1 MMTDPDYANKMS
13 SAVDNTR
20 KVNTNLMNKS
30 EEYESSLSLDKP
42 ASQPLDLARVGEM
55 KAEDAARATMPSEE
69 SDYSGVSDLAT
80 KLYAEERS
88 KRIGKAEQRSNAY
101 VGAPHGMRFSQAA
114 ADIYDVEKAKNVQGI
129 YDKVLQDES
138 VSKAIRI
145 NADKALSKAMEANQS
160 LNEEEQKKVYDDA
173 VSKQLEAIGK
183 GIDKYLYD
191 INAPKSE
198 AEWIAKNAVNS
209 SIMGQMLTSP
219 MNVEGGENAYRQQA
233 LADYGAKASWLS
245 QGISMAGSLI
255 IDTLP
260 MMGIGTAFAA
270 PASKAAMWGVGK
282 VGGKALQGS
291 LIGRGVVGSV
301 GGAATLGGY
310 NAASALTTQFSNGQF
325 DLGEIISS
333 AGHGALMGG
342 LTGVMSPVLR
352 GVSQGM
358 GKVGKAATMAGG
370 LGAEAGIFSA
380 AELAEMENPYDFE
393 TIAQTFGKNVV
404 VIGGLKLSNPIKTIS
419 EYKRWY
425 NEGKQ
430 SNFDD
435 ADYKMMADFAK
446 ANGFANNE
454 AFSMSADGVYSRSI
468 ADRVTGNRTLLELTK
483 LEGGKERNLA
493 IEMYNDL
500 NVPISLKTKIAAK
513 MNLPA
518 PKPLLANGVR
528 VEGNKAITY
537 CTMPNGAQQVIEI
550 KEFARPRNARAFAN
564 EFSRTTAR
572 KNDLMQ
578 TEAAVNNIST
588 EPIVI
593 ARLNEQAKRNGTT
606 YEEELARL
614 NDIVQRAAEG
624 AISAED
630 VAYYSSI
637 VDTDISATEAIK
649 QGIKNE
655 YGVEIDDVLKSDGNL
670 TDAQDKAMTAYA
682 DALRGIAEQGNP
694 TTERMLVAS
703 TAGVADY
710 VALNRLDIEQTRGIL
725 TNPTQRAEIDAQM
738 RSKYGAWLK
747 YFDGKMG
754 EDALAAKLGYDL
766 NNSTDLQ
773 NFLAEQTYFKNK
785 AADRIAANTTDVAKQ
800 LLEQGGRGVRFT
812 EGGKVK
818 LQGVPYPIEV
828 SQEIVDRYDAAM
840 QGSGEPMSRIVND
853 ALKDIIKQ
861 SETPSAAK
869 EPIIEEAPDAIE
881 QPMTE
886 SEAITQQMVDA
897 RLAEIDTDLQGIQA
911 DGVQKMTING
921 QRSMV
926 VKGRIVA
933 DINGQVDKTKSSTEV
948 AYMLL
953 DENGRP
959 ILDENG
965 RPKIEVGVKP
975 SNVHVE
981 DIEPWR
987 RVDEYKASEE
997 QRIRENNR
1005 ITDEA
1010 MRQADEQMAV
1020 EEQPTEQAKEIIEP
1034 QTTEEMLQLCNGDK
1048 ELAIDVATD
1057 ELNRAMQSKGKGAT
1071 PAETMEINKRIRMY
1085 QQMLNELSR
1094 PEQPV
1099 EAPKEQVQEPQ
1110 VTEDMEFVY
1119 QQGLDENHDGME
1131 PMQTTDGRYKWVGLQ
1146 RGELTAN
1153 MGEKDVELLDNLAKK
1168 LGVAVIPIN
1177 VADRAVNGYYRDG
1190 NIYVNTNRGAEWTMR
1205 WVAGHEM
1212 LHDVAKKSP
1221 DAYNAYKQA
1230 VLDMWGEEYVENQV
1244 KQIIEDYKAS
1254 GKQIDREQ
1262 ALTELVND
1270 FGGELFNSRDGLGIL
1285 DNILK
1290 TESSKGNVGFV
1301 DTIKQWWEKLKE
1313 WFSGTPYYSEAQ
1325 KMLEKA
1331 YKDAMENVDYQAK
1344 QEQVVKDMDDA
1355 FFGETNV
1362 TTQKSASVE
1371 LAETKDYTPTKM
1383 PRGVVVGNKESK
1395 DYSVKQIMRGVGID
1409 AQTDG
1414 DNVWFERDGKKFDKY
1429 NPMTIEESKSG
1440 ILKDMVDQCMELG
1453 LMDEAKAEDVYKM
1466 YTGIVNKIIE
1476 KADGSFVDLNNQYLW
1491 LGESV
1496 YKVVHS
1502 NSDKQ
1507 YKRSLDITLVCKKN
1521 EAVIRG
1527 ISELQR
1533 RQGFGVTPSQI
1544 MQLYYSTLD
1553 KGFQVPCPVCY
1564 VFSRYIQNGQYISNL
1579 IYGHHKFDKDK
1590 YFKNPA
1596 QMSAKKKAEA
1606 EQYWLEKYN
1615 EAVAWEEANAKL
1627 IADAKS
1633 VLSWATKEM
1642 DMLMLDAAKGNLDKA
1657 KRNEYKE
1664 RAKKLDSWYRAALDL
1679 VSQSDMSGHI
1689 KSVIA
1694 NPIIKNKK
1702 VVGMEMREDAGQKMT
1717 QEVEETI
1724 LDYRKVALAKTK
1736 YPHISRYISSKGSAA
1751 GKGFNFEADNPMGD
1765 ILQQLSTDS
1774 YNYFQEA
1781 MKATSEK
1788 ERSELM
1794 KSAKERTMKSAIY
1807 AAQQSLR
1814 GGVRQWSWSDNIE
1827 ALAPDV
1833 ALNAMQVGM
1842 LGGAMQTYSKQLEG
1856 IEMMAAMG
1864 AYVNGSLM
1872 GKGMGYQKVSENYS
1886 ESPKWQDP
1894 NTGFW
1899 YTLAFDDVV
1908 GVQPR
1913 SLNGKLGL
1921 FALNQ
1926 MYDKAGNILVGMN
1939 DIHIR
1944 TAMADPRIFFII
1956 PWHASGMSDHIL
1968 KQMNSML
1975 KLDMAGFKA
1984 SDYTKHQ
1991 EEKMYKGESGT
2002 DNAEEGNGG
2011 KVPESTTALWRSHDY
2026 SDRFVNND
2034 GTKANIAIEDGTLSA
2049 DQLHYRELRDAIFMH
2064 SNAESAKDTDKA
2076 FWAVHQDW
2084 LAEIKNDIFL
2094 NQAYESVTNGPG
2106 RFGVAMTTAD
2116 CGFIYPYEYWDKA
2129 STFDNADINGQRYVE
2144 YCRRL
2149 GVKPKFSGVDS
2160 GSASEYGNFVDDAG
2174 YWKLLIDRR
2183 MYDRNGNFQ
2192 DLTPVDASGFNADF
2206 VDQDKTSARFPVTVV
2221 ADKEQTSTIVDDVQY
2236 NELKTY
2242 KKKKLKVDYK
2252 ALPETAVKKAAE
2264 ALMEYNQAKQLVS
2277 MTKTGKRSVKIQKEL
2292 YELELGRLA
2301 DEEALADIMNDNF
2314 MDNEGAEMSIV
2325 RDRNKIDELEGE
2337 ELIPMYRTFQ
2347 VLDGRLYPPMATIQ
2361 AGKKVHSIA
2370 EGDWWKSD
2378 ENPDKVEVKIK
2389 GSKAKTGI
2397 FSKDDDRIS
2406 KKDGQWVITIDG
2418 EDKPLSMREDGSLAY
2433 YFNLKKGEKGDE
2445 VSDDLDVAYNP
2456 YIHMSKSALNDQFKG
2471 AYLRPNLV
2479 LVEVLVPKS
2488 EIDGTNRY
2496 KADYAKDGIGI
2507 VPWNSGDVIKQAV
2520 AAGHP
2525 GREVALSRYA
2535 KIGRVF
2541 TNAEWADQIDAEL
2554 APYKDKIVLPFVM
2567 FPPEVLRGLANKGY
2581 KIEPP
2586 TSKKAQPYYEKWL
2599 NGEQPTDPNGGGK
2612 PIDAEF
2618 SVKRRFGGNSGYVGY
2633 SKSVR
2638 AVDAE
2643 ERGLRSVSKMDADFK
2658 DRVNAILADNGV
2670 ANPVSLAEIKRIAK
2684 GMKGDEWHHTSMYG
2698 NRTEYYSAEAIAEK
2712 IMGKQSKTT
2721 IDPRISA
2728 DLERMSYR
2736 ESLADKMKTD
2746 RDIKVEVDLGNGEM
2760 YTYTKDAFRSSD
2772 GLLFAIEK
2780 ALREQ
2785 PIEKQSQIRI
2795 LNTGQVDNREL
2806 YLPEWYIDDHSKEIA
2821 KAVAEYNSA
2830 LAKAKQE
2837 LDAEFSIKTDKQKQ
2851 LDVINRTNPAHD
2863 DYHTWIRTTDDIK
2876 TLQEA
2881 VDEVK
2886 AEDADYNLSAYPD
2899 VSDDMIN
2906 EALQSGKITIYS
2918 SKPIKEG
2925 VFVSPSQM
2933 QAKDYAGG
2941 GRIYSKQ
2948 VPINDVAWINTDE
2961 GMFAPVEYS
2970 VKGKQADESVLDYAK
2985 RMSEETGK
2993 KNLLNGG
3000 SYFSGGGLLEE
3011 GLKGI
3016 VNPTIA
3022 VEFNQKVAGVY
3033 RNNFGEHIVTAD
3045 VRNVDPASLVKDI
3058 DGPVAY
3064 FHASPV
3070 CKNFS
3075 RAKRNAE
3082 ELPLDKET
3090 AQSTAKFISE
3100 VRPKIVTIENV
3111 KGYRNSEAM
3120 KIILDELEK
3129 QGYNYDADTYNA
3141 ADYGAYTSRE
3151 RLIVRAVRDW
3161 ALPPKPIKMLAEDR
3175 PSGWLEA
3182 VADLIDGLPQTKS
3195 GVPDWMDV
3203 RLKAMGIDYRN
3214 IDKPLYVFGSGY
3226 SKDRIGCAF
3235 SDELVPALR
3244 TKGGDIIIMPD
3255 GRVLKATPRVLARI
3269 SGMSDDYVMPKTDDL
3284 AHTIVGNG
3292 IPVQL
3297 TKAVMGS
3304 LIKNVKSDLDSSA
3317 TEYSI
3322 IGKRG
3327 AANLDKRDE
3336 SGIRADNLV
3345 TAEDMEKAGKDAK
3358 IIRMATGWER
3368 GADGKWRYEIADAKL
3383 LPWEVWSKKRAPKLK
3398 DIVENADE
3406 LFAAYP
3412 ELEDVKVKKGS
3423 VGDFGGS
3430 FSDNVITLNSGEMKF
3445 LEKYGSAEDLQH
3457 CNEILNSTLIHE
3469 IQHYIQDAEG
3479 FAQGGNES
3487 TIIDKKLREEVSSLI
3502 DEINGNVD
3510 IYNSLSS
3517 NDPARQQLQSKII
3530 NDKAKLKRLR
3540 SGSRLGA
3547 GGYHRLAG
3555 EVEARNAEK
3564 RLGMT
3569 EEERKN
3575 SLLADTEDVGRD
3587 EQIVYGNTDADY
3599 SIKKGGKNLEDRLES
3614 KYTQTRL
3621 RAARELAGDDE
3632 SALMILDD
3640 LEPQTLEEYVAVQLG
3655 ANGRKLLWENGKFS
3669 KGLKAHLGASE
3680 NEKKTYRSIISKD
3693 GYPPEVLAEEIWKSM
3708 PEEFYERYTD
3718 QDVFNTILDLASSYT
3733 RKQLKDF
3740 VVNSRIDA
3748 VIEFARKQEEW
3759 DAAQEEMY
3767 LETLSEQE
3775 RNAYLANKE
3784 EMERVDKMS
3793 KKERAEYYK
3802 QKQVEQML
3810 GEMTPE
3816 ERAEYEAKEQWRKD
3830 NAAAITSSF
3839 FAERR
3844 LDKADKIQKLKDE
3857 INKLIKETRATNKEN
3872 SEKVQQIAKE
3882 MQTYIKENIPTE
3894 TQGDMTRPQFEQV
3907 IKQLSNAITRKDLEK
3922 PMRMVEYIG
3931 ANANRRALTRQ
3942 MRDFLKQ
3949 GFKGMTPKGLVKAKN
3964 VDGATSR
3971 VLGLA
3976 KSLYES
3982 MGKQPLGSDL
3992 RALQTKVRGIKA
4004 ELEDLNNANGGAF
4017 GEYVEQIGNIL
4028 KKSGVD
4034 RYEEMTKYYNE
4045 LSDRQDVGE
4054 IQVSEVLDHINRIL
4068 PELFSIELVKEQRT
4082 QAKAE
4087 SAMTTKEDLE
4097 QLKNNLEDK
4106 REKGI
4111 LSEEDQAVLD
4121 NMAMYELMVDLQQRQ
4136 LDIDGPGTSSIA
4148 SQMAA
4153 KVREAKQ
4160 YRDELEKYD
4169 DKKSGIAKNLKDNI
4183 KRVNAEMEELFVQRT
4198 QAQKEVN
4205 ANVAELLDNL
4215 KQLRDTGNSA
4225 LKEWSKNKQERE
4237 TRIVTMANA
4246 SFGKDARGYWSE
4258 VDRRGGWK
4266 RDFSNRINNLR
4277 LAALMSPA
4285 LSFEY
4290 MVGVMDPRYYTN
4302 ESPIYKQFIKGED
4315 GLIKAND
4322 NFFEGLESFNNGI
4335 NEAVERFINRNAM
4348 QSLKEYFNK
4357 GDRFATEI
4365 IPFEFEV
4372 KENVNGEVVTSIVH
4386 RDAEMTRGRAAKIY
4400 AWSRMADG
4408 MAKLKAHGVTDETLE
4423 VVKAFIGQDY
4433 MDFID
4438 WVEDVYFPKLRR
4450 EKYNPI
4456 YKKMY
4461 GISMAE
4467 NEHYFPFETYKKD
4480 IRTEKE
4486 LEQIN
4491 SDNLGGGIVGNI
4503 IERKRNNARLDF
4515 TDESPD
4521 IFDAISEYGRK
4532 MEEWAAYAQVRE
4544 DLKKVINNKQ
4554 FKQHCDM
4561 LGTNYYNHFLDAARV
4576 ASRLYNPQPSAPQL
4590 QSAAAKLQKVFAS
4603 AAISL
4608 RVSTALKQLLSAP
4621 AFAVYSLDPAFHKE
4635 LLKTASVIDVESAIK
4650 GLRELANGNKAE
4662 AKRLLLEENWVGHYN
4677 WCVNN
4682 LPSFRERVSKGGAG
4696 NPILEEKGW
4705 SKFSD
4710 DVQSVGMLPNRL
4722 VDAFTCSVGAK
4733 AIYEYAFNKYKKTYD
4748 EATAHNM
4755 AVTDAEIAFN
4765 SSQQSS
4771 NPVFLSPLQSSKE
4784 FWLRGIMNYKN
4795 SPIGYYRNGMK
4806 ANIDLY
4812 RATKALF
4819 GKPKFT
4825 INGEQVG
4832 FESNGVNPAAKAAEA
4847 AAKSIMFNFF
4857 LNYLWAFGTIGIAG
4871 VSYTM
4876 MNNDNENGN
4885 MLYTDEEFDKAT
4897 GGNMGLAV
4905 FNAATQGIPW
4915 VSGFAS
4921 VSQTGQDYTPSIL
4934 FSEMNSYL
4942 EQVNKE
4948 GFMSLATAQL
4958 LIDLGLKNAIGVDPE
4973 VWGQIYRGAQG
4984 IMSDRPMRVE
4994 DFMNLLAS
5002 PRSAIA
5008 GVAKQKVGDY
5018 NNMQDYVNARIE
5030 SEREIGINET
5040 MDLGKKLTGLR
5051 PLRKSKLDGYID
5063 EYLAYKIPDYRE
5075 LANKPDEKAKEE
5087 RMEESNAF
5095 KNLNTLVSTVQHT
5108 EEKKKSSKKIDGNEE
5123 TKDKVKKIRK
5133 AVNVIHKLYA
5143 SGDASS
5149 AQRIA
5154 DELERRL
5161 KRGYNENGAS
5171 LDDKLKNVDIY
5182 DSTGTTEQR
5191 GTDGFD
5197 TMFDRAMLGG
5207 FNKTYLGNDRL
5218 D

>member
-1 MMTDPDYANKMS
+1 MMTDPNYAEKMAS
-13 SAVDNTR
+13 VVDDTR

-30 EEYESSLSLDKP
+30 EELESSLSLDKP
-42 ASQPLDLARVGEM
+42 TSQPLDLARVGEM
-55 KAEDAARATMPSEE
+55 KTEDAARATMPSE
-69 SDYSGVSDLAT
+69 DDNYSGVSDLAT
-80 KLYAEERS
+80 KVYAEERS

-101 VGAPHGMRFSQAA
+101 FGAPQGMRFSQAA
-114 ADIYDVEKAKNVQGI
+114 ADIRDAEKAKDVQGI

-138 VSKAIRI
+138 VSQAIQA
-145 NADKALSKAMEANQS
+145 NANKALLKAMEANKS
-160 LNEEEQKKVYDDA
+160 LSEDEQKKVYDDA

-198 AEWIAKNAVNS
+198 AEWVAKNAVNS

-219 MNVEGGENAYRQQA
+219 MNVEGGENTYRQQA

-260 MMGIGTAFAA
+260 MIGIGTAFAA

-325 DLGEIISS
+325 DLGEITSS

-342 LTGVMSPVLR
+342 LTGVMSPMLR
-352 GVSQGM
+352 GLSQGM

-404 VIGGLKLSNPIKTIS
+404 VIGGLKLSNPVKTIG

-468 ADRVTGNRTLLELTK
+468 ADRVTGNRTLLEMTK

-493 IEMYNDL
+493 IEMYNDP

-537 CTMPNGAQQVIEI
+537 CTMPNGTQQVIEI

-614 NDIVQRAAEG
+614 N
-624 AISAED
+624 AITQKAIDGTITAED

-649 QGIKNE
+649 QGIKDE

-670 TDAQDKAMTAYA
+670 TDAQDKALTAYA

-703 TAGVADY
+703 TSGVADY
-710 VALNRLDIEQTRGIL
+710 VALNRLGIEQTRQIME
-725 TNPTQRAEIDAQM
+725 NPTQRAEIDAQM

-773 NFLAEQTYFKNK
+773 KFLAEQAYFKSK
-785 AADRIAANTTDVAKQ
+785 AADRIAANTTDVAKE

-828 SQEIVDRYDAAM
+828 SQDIVDRYYAAM

-861 SETPSAAK
+861 SETPSVAK
-869 EPIIEEAPDAIE
+869 EPIMEEMPDAIE
-881 QPMTE
+881 QPM
-886 SEAITQQMVDA
+886 SDADAVTQQMVDA
-897 RLAEIDTDLQGIQA
+897 RLAEIDTDLQGIEA
-911 DGVQKMTING
+911 DGVQRMTING
-921 QRSMV
+921 RPV
-926 VKGRIVA
+926 AIIKGRIVA
-933 DINGQVDKTKSSTEV
+933 DADGKVDKAKSSTEV

-959 ILDENG
+959 ILEDG
-965 RPKIEVGVKP
+965 KPKIEVGVKP
-975 SNVHVE
+975 SNVRVE
-981 DIEPWR
+981 NIEQWR
-987 RVDEYKASEE
+987 SVDDYKAAEE
-997 QRIRENNR
+997 QRIRDNNR
-1005 ITDEA
+1005 LADEA
-1010 MRQADEQMAV
+1010 MQMADEEMRT
-1020 EEQPTEQAKEIIEP
+1020 EEMPAESKAEEITDP
-1034 QTTEEMLQLCNGDK
+1034 QTTDELLALCKGDR
-1048 ELAIDVATD
+1048 ELALDVAMD
-1057 ELNRAMQSKGKGAT
+1057 ELNRAQQSKGKGANA
-1071 PAETMEINKRIRMY
+1071 AETMAINQRIRTY
-1085 QQMLNELSR
+1085 QRMVDDLSKAEE
-1094 PEQPV
+1094 PTPT
-1099 EAPKEQVQEPQ
+1099 EAPTEQTTDTQ
-1110 VTEDMEFVY
+1110 VTDDMEFVY
-1119 QQGLDENHDGME
+1119 QKDLGENHEGME
-1131 PMQTTDGRYKWVGLQ
+1131 PMQLADGRYKWVGLQ
-1146 RGELTAN
+1146 QGELTAT
-1153 MGEKDVELLDNLAKK
+1153 MGERDTELLDGLAKK
-1168 LGVAVIPIN
+1168 LGVAIIPID
-1177 VADRAVNGYYRDG
+1177 VADSAVNGYYRDG
-1190 NIYVNTNRGAEWTMR
+1190 NIYVNTNRGADWTMR
-1205 WVAGHEM
+1205 WVAGHEL

-1221 DAYNAYKQA
+1221 EAYDAYKQA
-1230 VLDMWGEEYVENQV
+1230 VLDMWGSDYIDNQV
-1244 KQIIEDYKAS
+1244 KQIIDDYAAS
-1254 GKQIDREQ
+1254 GKTIDREQ

-1270 FGGELFNSRDGLGIL
+1270 FGGELFNSRDGLNIL
-1285 DNILK
+1285 DDILK
-1290 TESSKGNVGFV
+1290 TESKRGNVGFV

-1313 WFSGTPYYSEAQ
+1313 WFSGTPYYSQAQ

-1331 YKDAMENVDYQAK
+1331 YKDAITNAEEFRRSQEMDKGVSSVVDAARVEGAAIDFSIK
-1344 QEQVVKDMDDA
+1344 TEPQVA
-1355 FFGETNV
+1355 QRLREY
-1362 TTQKSASVE
+1362 
-1371 LAETKDYTPTKM
+1371 AET
-1383 PRGVVVGNKESK
+1383 E
-1395 DYSVKQIMRGVGID
+1395 
-1409 AQTDG
+1409 
-1414 DNVWFERDGKKFDKY
+1414 DGKKHGWNKE
-1429 NPMTIEESKSG
+1429 TIEG
-1440 ILKDMVDQCMELG
+1440 IINETEDLIDVIHNSLQGNQRYDAWADKNPTMRVDWRDGELKQTVTWSRGNVEYKYDMSADLLCINN
-1453 LMDEAKAEDVYKM
+1453 EALEDVLASPAM
-1466 YTGIVNKIIE
+1466 VQIVRGMDTLSKNGFTS
-1476 KADGSFVDLNNQYLW
+1476 DDYLRIYQV
-1491 LGESV
+1491 L
-1496 YKVVHS
+1496 
-1502 NSDKQ
+1502 
-1507 YKRSLDITLVCKKN
+1507 R
-1521 EAVIRG
+1521 
-1527 ISELQR
+1527 
-1533 RQGFGVTPSQI
+1533 
-1544 MQLYYSTLD
+1544 D
-1553 KGFQVPCPVCY
+1553 KGFVVPCAGCFDAAARFKMLPSVAKNFADLVNKTIDERNADPEAFDAKVKAMAKGETTIEGLPTSANTKQDAIMIGVAGDKLTEHITSEQLLSAQGQTDMLATLGGIFRAWQRTGAGRPKDKLLPEPY
-1564 VFSRYIQNGQYISNL
+1564 VGDINSTSTTILGKYGEKTPSYRDIYVNQGTGLRRNSHSEFRPLLAIDEIQFMRDAFAKGLTVFKYMKELDDVRLFGNMGVKFNMSFFPAFAKDGVAAGLDANGNYIASEESVGSREFAYMGEDGRTHFDGMKGWQEAQKYTNENVSLSSVVFSVPHLIKSLTDVPTPSDKSGMWGSLIPFHSTGATSAHLALQGLGRARANGIGHPFSEAMHDYNKGVTNFEDVQNDRFGEGWVIVEGKKAGTAIKDGHKLEFVNGTHMYNERLGVHLFKDGYI
-1579 IYGHHKFDKDK
+1579 FDKDI
-1590 YFKNPA
+1590 
-1596 QMSAKKKAEA
+1596 KKKDN
-1606 EQYWLEKYN
+1606 YGNGKINTKNVKKYM
-1615 EAVAWEEANAKL
+1615 
-1627 IADAKS
+1627 
-1633 VLSWATKEM
+1633 TKFYVDYNDKVRELGG
-1642 DMLMLDAAKGNLDKA
+1642 DYAYKDAADYYL
-1657 KRNEYKE
+1657 
-1664 RAKKLDSWYRAALDL
+1664 
-1679 VSQSDMSGHI
+1679 
-1689 KSVIA
+1689 
-1694 NPIIKNKK
+1694 
-1702 VVGMEMREDAGQKMT
+1702 RELPKIGL
-1717 QEVEETI
+1717 I
-1724 LDYRKVALAKTK
+1724 PRF
-1736 YPHISRYISSKGSAA
+1736 S
-1751 GKGFNFEADNPMGD
+1751 FE
-1765 ILQQLSTDS
+1765 
-1774 YNYFQEA
+1774 
-1781 MKATSEK
+1781 
-1788 ERSELM
+1788 
-1794 KSAKERTMKSAIY
+1794 
-1807 AAQQSLR
+1807 
-1814 GGVRQWSWSDNIE
+1814 
-1827 ALAPDV
+1827 
-1833 ALNAMQVGM
+1833 
-1842 LGGAMQTYSKQLEG
+1842 
-1856 IEMMAAMG
+1856 
-1864 AYVNGSLM
+1864 
-1872 GKGMGYQKVSENYS
+1872 
-1886 ESPKWQDP
+1886 
-1894 NTGFW
+1894 
-1899 YTLAFDDVV
+1899 
-1908 GVQPR
+1908 
-1913 SLNGKLGL
+1913 
-1921 FALNQ
+1921 
-1926 MYDKAGNILVGMN
+1926 
-1939 DIHIR
+1939 
-1944 TAMADPRIFFII
+1944 
-1956 PWHASGMSDHIL
+1956 
-1968 KQMNSML
+1968 
-1975 KLDMAGFKA
+1975 
-1984 SDYTKHQ
+1984 
-1991 EEKMYKGESGT
+1991 
-2002 DNAEEGNGG
+2002 
-2011 KVPESTTALWRSHDY
+2011 VPESIYLEMC
-2026 SDRFVNND
+2026 
-2034 GTKANIAIEDGTLSA
+2034 KAANVDPKHPKLGWKGEGNAWNPID
-2049 DQLHYRELRDAIFMH
+2049 
-2064 SNAESAKDTDKA
+2064 AESYYSLFCDYGMTDPKTGK
-2076 FWAVHQDW
+2076 WSPHKPIGNVD
-2084 LAEIKNDIFL
+2084 E
-2094 NQAYESVTNGPG
+2094 NGNRVFRLP
-2106 RFGVAMTTAD
+2106 
-2116 CGFIYPYEYWDKA
+2116 
-2129 STFDNADINGQRYVE
+2129 DNAVQI
-2144 YCRRL
+2144 
-2149 GVKPKFSGVDS
+2149 VKDAVDK
-2160 GSASEYGNFVDDAG
+2160 Y
-2174 YWKLLIDRR
+2174 
-2183 MYDRNGNFQ
+2183 
-2192 DLTPVDASGFNADF
+2192 
-2206 VDQDKTSARFPVTVV
+2206 SARR
-2221 ADKEQTSTIVDDVQY
+2221 DKEESRINDVY
-2236 NELKTY
+2236 EEFL
-2242 KKKKLKVDYK
+2242 
-2252 ALPETAVKKAAE
+2252 
-2264 ALMEYNQAKQLVS
+2264 
-2277 MTKTGKRSVKIQKEL
+2277 KRSVK
-2292 YELELGRLA
+2292 
-2301 DEEALADIMNDNF
+2301 
-2314 MDNEGAEMSIV
+2314 
-2325 RDRNKIDELEGE
+2325 
-2337 ELIPMYRTFQ
+2337 
-2347 VLDGRLYPPMATIQ
+2347 DGRL
-2361 AGKKVHSIA
+2361 
-2370 EGDWWKSD
+2370 
-2378 ENPDKVEVKIK
+2378 
-2389 GSKAKTGI
+2389 
-2397 FSKDDDRIS
+2397 
-2406 KKDGQWVITIDG
+2406 
-2418 EDKPLSMREDGSLAY
+2418 
-2433 YFNLKKGEKGDE
+2433 
-2445 VSDDLDVAYNP
+2445 
-2456 YIHMSKSALNDQFKG
+2456 
-2471 AYLRPNLV
+2471 
-2479 LVEVLVPKS
+2479 S
-2488 EIDGTNRY
+2488 E
-2496 KADYAKDGIGI
+2496 
-2507 VPWNSGDVIKQAV
+2507 
-2520 AAGHP
+2520 
-2525 GREVALSRYA
+2525 
-2535 KIGRVF
+2535 
-2541 TNAEWADQIDAEL
+2541 
-2554 APYKDKIVLPFVM
+2554 
-2567 FPPEVLRGLANKGY
+2567 
-2581 KIEPP
+2581 
-2586 TSKKAQPYYEKWL
+2586 
-2599 NGEQPTDPNGGGK
+2599 
-2612 PIDAEF
+2612 
-2618 SVKRRFGGNSGYVGY
+2618 
-2633 SKSVR
+2633 
-2638 AVDAE
+2638 
-2643 ERGLRSVSKMDADFK
+2643 
-2658 DRVNAILADNGV
+2658 
-2670 ANPVSLAEIKRIAK
+2670 
-2684 GMKGDEWHHTSMYG
+2684 
-2698 NRTEYYSAEAIAEK
+2698 AEAQNLLLE
-2712 IMGKQSKTT
+2712 
-2721 IDPRISA
+2721 ISA
-2728 DLERMSYR
+2728 
-2736 ESLADKMKTD
+2736 
-2746 RDIKVEVDLGNGEM
+2746 N
-2760 YTYTKDAFRSSD
+2760 
-2772 GLLFAIEK
+2772 
-2780 ALREQ
+2780 
-2785 PIEKQSQIRI
+2785 
-2795 LNTGQVDNREL
+2795 
-2806 YLPEWYIDDHSKEIA
+2806 
-2821 KAVAEYNSA
+2821 
-2830 LAKAKQE
+2830 AKQE
-2837 LDAEFSIKTDKQKQ
+2837 LDSADFSIKADKQKQ
-2851 LDVINRTNPAHD
+2851 LDIINRTNPAPD
-2863 DYHTWIRTTDDIK
+2863 DYHTWVRTIDDIK

-2881 VDEVK
+2881 VDEVR
-2886 AEDADYNLSAYPD
+2886 AEDPEYNLSSYPD
-2899 VSDDMIN
+2899 VTDDMIN
-2906 EALQSGKITIYS
+2906 EALQSGKVTVYS
-2918 SKPIKEG
+2918 SNPIKEG
-2925 VFVSPSQM
+2925 VFVSPSKM

-2941 GRIYSKQ
+2941 SRVYSKQ
-2948 VPINDVAWINTDE
+2948 VPINNVAWINTDE
-2961 GMFAPVEYS
+2961 GMFAPTSYS
-2970 VKGKQADESVLDYAK
+2970 VKGKRADESVLDYAK

-3011 GLKGI
+3011 GLKGF
-3016 VNPTIA
+3016 VDPRIA
-3022 VEFNQKVAGVY
+3022 VEYNQKVAGVY

-3045 VRNVDPASLVKDI
+3045 VRDVDPAELVKDI

-3075 RAKRNAE
+3075 RAKQSAE
-3082 ELPLDKET
+3082 ELPLDKAT
-3090 AQSTAKFISE
+3090 AQSTAEFISK

-3111 KGYRNSEAM
+3111 KGYRDSESM
-3120 KIILDELEK
+3120 KIILDELKK
-3129 QGYNYDADTYNA
+3129 QGYNYDVDVYNA

-3161 ALPPKPIKMLAEDR
+3161 SLPAKPMVMLADDR

-3182 VADLIDGLPQTKS
+3182 VADIIDTLPEKKG
-3195 GVPDWMDV
+3195 GVAKWMDE
-3203 RLKAMGIDYRN
+3203 RLMAMGIDYRN

-3226 SKDRIGCAF
+3226 SKDRIGYAF
-3235 SDELVPALR
+3235 ADELVPTLR
-3244 TKGGDIIIMPD
+3244 TKGGDVIVMPD

-3269 SGMSDDYVMPKTDDL
+3269 SGMSDEYEMPKTDDL

-3304 LIKNVKSDLDSSA
+3304 LIENVKSDLDSGA

-3336 SGIRADNLV
+3336 TSIRVDNMV
-3345 TAEDMEKAGKDAK
+3345 TAEEMEKAGKDAK
-3358 IIRMATGWER
+3358 TIRMATGWER
-3368 GADGKWRYEIADAKL
+3368 GADGKWRYEVKDLSMLPAEQWIGKRNKKL
-3383 LPWEVWSKKRAPKLK
+3383 S

-3412 ELEDVKVKKGS
+3412 ELAKVKIKEGN
-3423 VGDFGGS
+3423 GKTYGGS
-3430 FSDNVITLNSGEMKF
+3430 YSSGVITLDTYLAKLWMKR
-3445 LEKYGSAEDLQH
+3445 LPDSLPRANKYM
-3457 CNEILNSTLIHE
+3457 NEALIHE
-3469 IQHYIQDAEG
+3469 IQHYIQEEEG
-3479 FAQGGNES
+3479 FARGGNES
-3487 TIIDKKLREEVSSLI
+3487 VVLDKDAVSKISALI
-3502 DEINGNVD
+3502 DDSNKLATQYNNMIERGVYEGREAVKDEIIALRAKANA
-3510 IYNSLSS
+3510 IRNS
-3517 NDPARQQLQSKII
+3517 N
-3530 NDKAKLKRLR
+3530 
-3540 SGSRLGA
+3540 RLGYD
-3547 GGYHRLAG
+3547 GYKRLAG

-3640 LEPQTLEEYVAVQLG
+3640 LEPQTLEEYVAEQLG

-3669 KGLKAHLGASE
+3669 KGLKAHLGVSE

-3740 VVNSRIDA
+3740 VVNRRIDA

-3793 KKERAEYYK
+3793 KKERAEYYR

-3816 ERAEYEAKEQWRKD
+3816 ERAEYEAKEQWRKE
-3830 NAAAITSSF
+3830 NAGAITSSF

-3872 SEKVQQIAKE
+3872 SEKVKEIAKE

-4017 GEYVEQIGNIL
+4017 SEYVEQIGNIL

-4054 IQVSEVLDHINRIL
+4054 IQVSEVLDHINRML

-4082 QAKAE
+4082 QAKAD

-4097 QLKNNLEDK
+4097 QLKNDLEDK

-4121 NMAMYELMVDLQQRQ
+4121 NMAMYELMVNLQQRQ

-4169 DKKSGIAKNLKDNI
+4169 DKKSGVAKNLKDNI

-4215 KQLRDTGNSA
+4215 KQLRDTGNST

-4266 RDFSNRINNLR
+4266 RDFSNKMNNLR

-4322 NFFEGLESFNNGI
+4322 NFFEGLEAYNNGI

-4348 QSLKEYFNK
+4348 QSLKEYFNR

-4438 WVEDVYFPKLRR
+4438 WVEDEYFPKLRR

-4456 YKKMY
+4456 YKQMY

-4480 IRTEKE
+4480 IRSEKE

-4635 LLKTASVIDVESAIK
+4635 LLKTASVIDIESAIK

-4825 INGEQVG
+4825 VNGEQVG
-4832 FESNGVNPAAKAAEA
+4832 FESNGTNPAAKAAEA

-4857 LNYLWAFGTIGIAG
+4857 LNFIWNFGVFGIAG
-4871 VSYTM
+4871 VSHTM
-4876 MNNDNENGN
+4876 MNNDNEDGN
-4885 MLYTDEEFDKAT
+4885 LLYTDEEFDKAT

-4934 FSEMNSYL
+4934 FSEMNNYL

-4984 IMSDRPMRVE
+4984 IMADRPMRTE

-5008 GVAKQKVGDY
+5008 GVAKQKVGEY

-5063 EYLAYKIPDYRE
+5063 EYLANKIPDYRE
-5075 LANKPDEKAKEE
+5075 LANKPDEKTKDE

-5095 KNLNTLVSTVQHT
+5095 KNLNTLISTVQHT

-5161 KRGYNENGAS
+5161 KRGYNENGAT

-5182 DSTGTTEQR
+5182 DSTGTSEQR
-5191 GTDGFD
+5191 GNDGFD
-5197 TMFDRAMLGG
+5197 TMFDQAMLGG
-5207 FNKTYLGNDRL
+5207 FDGVYLGSKL

>member
-1 MMTDPDYANKMS
+1 MASNNNDWRSKVKSMMTDPAYAEKMA
-13 SAVDNTR
+13 SAVDTTR
-20 KVNTNLMNKS
+20 KINTDLMNKS
-30 EEYESSLSLDKP
+30 EENYPSLSLNQP
-42 ASQPLDLARVGEM
+42 TQEPLDLRRVEDI
-55 KAEDAARATMPSEE
+55 KAEEVARATMPTEG
-69 SDYSGVSDLAT
+69 DAYSGVADLAT
-80 KLYAEERS
+80 KLYAEERD
-88 KRIGKAEQRSNAY
+88 KRGKEAMQRIADDKSSAFASPMATAINRVAE
-101 VGAPHGMRFSQAA
+101 
-114 ADIYDVEKAKNVQGI
+114 I
-129 YDKVLQDES
+129 
-138 VSKAIRI
+138 
-145 NADKALSKAMEANQS
+145 DKATNVGHTYDAVMKNETLIGAVRANANKALVKALEQNQAMT
-160 LNEEEQKKVYDDA
+160 EEEQQKVYEDA
-173 VSKQLEAIGK
+173 VKKQMEGIESKVNE
-183 GIDKYLYD
+183 YLLSV
-191 INAPKSE
+191 NAPKSE
-198 AEWIAKNAVNS
+198 AEYIAKSAINNSIIGKAVQ
-209 SIMGQMLTSP
+209 GAARA
-219 MNVEGGENAYRQQA
+219 VAGDGGEFGYEQQA
-233 LADYGAKASWLS
+233 LADYDANKATWWGQGLGVAAGLALDAPIM
-245 QGISMAGSLI
+245 QGIGL
-255 IDTLP
+255 
-260 MMGIGTAFAA
+260 
-270 PASKAAMWGVGK
+270 GVN
-282 VGGKALQGS
+282 AT
-291 LIGRGVVGSV
+291 IGRGTMWGLGKI
-301 GGAATLGGY
+301 GGRALQNSILGKVTMGMAPGGGVLGGY
-310 NAASALTTQFSNGQF
+310 NAVSTLQSQLMGGYFNPS
-325 DLGEIISS
+325 EIASS
-333 AGHGALMGG
+333 AGHGIMLGG
-342 LTGVMSPVLR
+342 LTGGMTPWLR
-352 GVSQGM
+352 GVSANM
-358 GKVGKAATMAGG
+358 GKVGKVGTMAGG
-370 LGAEAGIFSA
+370 LATEAGIFTAS
-380 AELAEMENPYDFE
+380 ELSEMDNPYDIE
-393 TIAQTFGKNVV
+393 TIAKTFGKNVA
-404 VIGGLKLSNPIKTIS
+404 VIGGLKVSNLPKTIN
-419 EYKRWY
+419 EYKGWY

-446 ANGFANNE
+446 ANGFANSE

-468 ADRVTGNRTLLELTK
+468 ADRVTGNRTLLESTK

-493 IEMYNDL
+493 IEMYNDP

-606 YEEELARL
+606 YEDELARL
-614 NDIVQRAAEG
+614 N
-624 AISAED
+624 AITQKAIDGTITAED

-649 QGIKNE
+649 QGIKDE
-655 YGVEIDDVLKSDGNL
+655 YGVEIDDILKSDGNL
-670 TDAQDKAMTAYA
+670 TDVQDKAMAAYA
-682 DALRGIAEQGNP
+682 DALRSIIEQGNP

-703 TAGVADY
+703 TSGVADY
-710 VALNRLDIEQTRGIL
+710 VALNRLGIEQTRRIME
-725 TNPTQRAEIDAQM
+725 NPTQRAEIDAQM

-754 EDALAAKLGYDL
+754 EDALTAKLGYDL

-869 EPIIEEAPDAIE
+869 EPIVEEAPDAIE
-881 QPMTE
+881 QPMTD
-886 SEAITQQMVDA
+886 ADAVTQQMIDA
-897 RLAEIDTDLQGIQA
+897 RLEEIDTDLQGIEA
-911 DGVQKMTING
+911 DGVQRMTING
-921 QRSMV
+921 RPV
-926 VKGRIVA
+926 AIIKGRIVA
-933 DINGQVDKTKSSTEV
+933 DADGKVDKTKSSTEV

-959 ILDENG
+959 ILEDG
-965 RPKIEVGVKP
+965 KPKIEVGVKP
-975 SNVHVE
+975 SNVRVE
-981 DIEPWR
+981 NIEQWR
-987 RVDEYKASEE
+987 SVDDYKAAEE
-997 QRIRENNR
+997 QRIRDNNR
-1005 ITDEA
+1005 LTDEA
-1010 MRQADEQMAV
+1010 MQMADEQM
-1020 EEQPTEQAKEIIEP
+1020 
-1034 QTTEEMLQLCNGDK
+1034 TTEEMPAESKAEEITDPQTTDELLTLCKGDR
-1048 ELAIDVATD
+1048 ELALDVAMD
-1057 ELNRAMQSKGKGAT
+1057 ELNRAQQSKGKGANA
-1071 PAETMEINKRIRMY
+1071 AETMAINQRIRTY
-1085 QQMLNELSR
+1085 QRMVDDLSKVEE
-1094 PEQPV
+1094 PTPT
-1099 EAPKEQVQEPQ
+1099 EAPTEQTTDTQ
-1110 VTEDMEFVY
+1110 VTDDMEFIY
-1119 QQGLDENHDGME
+1119 QKDLGENHDGME
-1131 PMQTTDGRYKWVGLQ
+1131 PMQLADGRYKWVGLQ
-1146 RGELTAN
+1146 RGELTAT
-1153 MGEKDVELLDNLAKK
+1153 MGERDAELLDGLAKK
-1168 LGVAVIPIN
+1168 LGVAIIPID
-1177 VADRAVNGYYRDG
+1177 VADSAVNGYYRDG

-1221 DAYNAYKQA
+1221 EAYDAYKQS
-1230 VLDMWGEEYVENQV
+1230 VLNMWDSSYIDNQV
-1244 KQIIEDYKAS
+1244 KQIIDDYAAS
-1254 GKQIDREQ
+1254 GKTIDREQ

-1270 FGGELFNSRDGLGIL
+1270 FGGELFNSRDGLNIL

-1290 TESSKGNVGFV
+1290 GESRKGNTGFV
-1301 DTIKQWWEKLKE
+1301 ETIKQWWEKLKE
-1313 WFSGTPYYSEAQ
+1313 WFGGTPYYNEAQ
-1325 KMLEKA
+1325 KMLEQA
-1331 YKDAMENVDYQAK
+1331 YKDAMENVDYKAREGQLS
-1344 QEQVVKDMDDA
+1344 KDMDDA
-1355 FFGETNV
+1355 FFSETDV
-1362 TTQKSASVE
+1362 VKPREAEAE
-1371 LAETKDYTPTKM
+1371 LKETKDFTPTKM
-1383 PRGVVVGNKESK
+1383 PSGTTIEDKPSGEF
-1395 DYSVKQIMRGVGID
+1395 SVKSIMRGVGID

-1414 DNVWFERDGKKFDKY
+1414 DNVWFEKDGKRYSKDM
-1429 NPMTIEESKSG
+1429 PMTIAESESG
-1440 ILKDMVDQCMELG
+1440 ILKDMVDQCVELG
-1453 LMDEAKAEDVYKM
+1453 LMDEAKSKDVYKM

-1476 KADGSFVDLNNQYLW
+1476 KADGSFADLNNQYLW
-1491 LGESV
+1491 LGETV
-1496 YKVVHS
+1496 YRVVHS

-1507 YKRSLDITLVCKKN
+1507 YKRSLDVTLVCKKN

-1533 RQGFGVTPSQI
+1533 RQGFGVTPAQI
-1544 MQLYYSTLD
+1544 MQLYYSTLE
-1553 KGFQVPCPVCY
+1553 KGYQVPCPVCY
-1564 VFSRYIQNGQYISNL
+1564 VFSRYIQNGQYTSNL
-1579 IYGHHKFDKDK
+1579 IYGHHKFDNDSH
-1590 YFKNPA
+1590 FRNPA
-1596 QMSAKKKAEA
+1596 EMTPEEKAEA
-1606 EQYWLEKYN
+1606 EAYWLKKYKEALRDEKRN
-1615 EAVAWEEANAKL
+1615 KKL
-1627 IADAKS
+1627 IDACKFVMS
-1633 VLSWATKEM
+1633 YATKEM
-1642 DMLMLDAAKGNLDKA
+1642 DNLMREATSGSNKLA
-1657 KRNEYKE
+1657 KRNEYEK
-1664 RAKKLDSWYRAALDL
+1664 RAATLDAYYRAAINLIAKA
-1679 VSQSDMSGHI
+1679 DMSGYI

-1694 NPIIKNKK
+1694 KPIIKNDK
-1702 VVGMEMREDAGQKMT
+1702 VVSMEMRKDAGQKMT
-1717 QEVEETI
+1717 PEVEEAI
-1724 LDYRKVALAKTK
+1724 LDFRKVALAKTK
-1736 YPHISRYISSKGSAA
+1736 YPHIARYIASKGSAA
-1751 GKGFNFEADNPMGD
+1751 GKGYNFESDNPMGD
-1765 ILQQLSTDS
+1765 VLQQLLADDKNYYQKAMDATTD
-1774 YNYFQEA
+1774 
-1781 MKATSEK
+1781 K
-1788 ERSELM
+1788 ERTESLD
-1794 KSAKERTMKSAIY
+1794 KAKERTKKSAHY
-1807 AAQQSLR
+1807 AARQTLR
-1814 GGVRQWSWSDNIE
+1814 GGIRQWSWSDNIE

-1856 IEMMAAMG
+1856 IEMMAAMN

-1872 GKGMGYQKVSENYS
+1872 GYGMGYQKVSADFNDA
-1886 ESPKWQDP
+1886 PKWQDP
-1894 NTGFW
+1894 KTGDW
-1899 YTLAFDDVV
+1899 YSLHFDDVV
-1908 GVQPR
+1908 GVQPYNR
-1913 SLNGKLGL
+1913 NGKLGL
-1921 FALNQ
+1921 FALNE
-1926 MYDKAGNILVGMN
+1926 MYDRAGNILVGMN

-1991 EEKMYKGESGT
+1991 EEKMYENKVKKQKDENGVEIEVEEL
-2002 DNAEEGNGG
+2002 AEI
-2011 KVPESTTALWRSHDY
+2011 PESTTQLWQTHDY
-2026 SDRFVNND
+2026 SEKFLNRD
-2034 GTKANIAIEDGTLSA
+2034 GTQPKIELADGQLSA
-2049 DQLHYRELRDAIFMH
+2049 DQLHYRELRDAVLMH
-2064 SNAESAKDTDKA
+2064 SNAENAGEKDKA
-2076 FWAVHQDW
+2076 FWAEHQDW

-2094 NQAYESVTNGPG
+2094 NQVLESVTNGPG
-2106 RFGVAMTTAD
+2106 RFGIAMTTED
-2116 CGFIYPYEYWDKA
+2116 CGFVYPYEYWDKA
-2129 STFDNADINGQRYVE
+2129 STYNGADVNGQRYVE

-2149 GVKPKFSGVDS
+2149 GVKPKFSGID
-2160 GSASEYGNFVDDAG
+2160 GKAGAYGNFVDDSG

-2183 MYDRNGNFQ
+2183 MYDREGNYQ
-2192 DLTPVDASGFNADF
+2192 DLTPVDISGFKADF
-2206 VDQDKTSARFPVTVV
+2206 IDQDKTAARFPVTVV
-2221 ADKEQTSTIVDDVQY
+2221 ADKKATSDIVDDVQY
-2236 NELKTY
+2236 NELKVY
-2242 KKKKLKVDYK
+2242 NDNPLEVDYEQTIK
-2252 ALPETAVKKAAE
+2252 EALKEAKKAE
-2264 ALMEYNQAKQLVS
+2264 EKYIKAKQAIQI
-2277 MTKTGKRSVKIQKEL
+2277 TKTGKQKVVNQSEL
-2292 YELELGRLA
+2292 YKLELDRLA
-2301 DEEALADIMNDNF
+2301 KKEALADIENDNF
-2314 MDNEGAEMSIV
+2314 LADEGAEMSIV
-2325 RDRNKIDELEGE
+2325 RDRNKVEELENE
-2337 ELIPMYRTFQ
+2337 ELVPMFRTFQ
-2347 VLDGRLYPPMATIQ
+2347 ILDGALYSPMATVQ
-2361 AGKKVHSIA
+2361 RGEKVHSVT

-2378 ENPDKVEVKIK
+2378 ENPDLAKVRVK
-2389 GSKAKTGI
+2389 GSSTE
-2397 FSKDDDRIS
+2397 FYDKDDDRIS
-2406 KKDGQWVITIDG
+2406 RKDGQWVITIDG
-2418 EDKPLSMREDGSLAY
+2418 EDKPLSTNGNALSY
-2433 YFNLKKGEKGDE
+2433 YFLLKKGEKGD
-2445 VSDDLDVAYNP
+2445 VVDDELYAAYNP
-2456 YIHMSKSALNDQFKG
+2456 YIHASRSSLNDQFKG

-2479 LVEVLVPKS
+2479 LVEVFVPKS

-2496 KADYAKDGIGI
+2496 KADYAKDGIGE
-2507 VPWNSGDVIKQAV
+2507 VDWNSGSVIKQAV

-2525 GREVALSRYA
+2525 GRKVALSRYA
-2535 KIGRVF
+2535 KIGKVF
-2541 TNAEWADQIDAEL
+2541 TNAEWAQKIDEELSAYKGQIT
-2554 APYKDKIVLPFVM
+2554 LPFVA
-2567 FPPEVLRGLANKGY
+2567 FPPEVLRELANKGY

-2586 TSKKAQPYYEKWL
+2586 TSKKAQPYYEAWL
-2599 NGEQPTDPNGGGK
+2599 KGEEPTDPNGGG
-2612 PIDAEF
+2612 
-2618 SVKRRFGGNSGYVGY
+2618 
-2633 SKSVR
+2633 
-2638 AVDAE
+2638 
-2643 ERGLRSVSKMDADFK
+2643 
-2658 DRVNAILADNGV
+2658 
-2670 ANPVSLAEIKRIAK
+2670 
-2684 GMKGDEWHHTSMYG
+2684 
-2698 NRTEYYSAEAIAEK
+2698 EY
-2712 IMGKQSKTT
+2712 
-2721 IDPRISA
+2721 
-2728 DLERMSYR
+2728 
-2736 ESLADKMKTD
+2736 
-2746 RDIKVEVDLGNGEM
+2746 
-2760 YTYTKDAFRSSD
+2760 
-2772 GLLFAIEK
+2772 
-2780 ALREQ
+2780 
-2785 PIEKQSQIRI
+2785 
-2795 LNTGQVDNREL
+2795 
-2806 YLPEWYIDDHSKEIA
+2806 
-2821 KAVAEYNSA
+2821 
-2830 LAKAKQE
+2830 
-2837 LDAEFSIKTDKQKQ
+2837 SIKSDKQKQ
-2851 LDVINRTNPAHD
+2851 FDIISSINPMRD
-2863 DYHTWIRTTDDIK
+2863 DYHTGIRKVDDIL

-2881 VDEVK
+2881 IEASKQENGDDVI
-2886 AEDADYNLSAYPD
+2886 STYPD
-2899 VSDDMIN
+2899 VDESVYN
-2906 EALQSGKITIYS
+2906 EALKSGKIKVYS
-2918 SKPIKEG
+2918 SKPIENG
-2925 VFVSPSQM
+2925 AFVGPSMM

-2941 GRIYSKQ
+2941 GKVYGKEVNVSDI
-2948 VPINDVAWINTDE
+2948 AWINADE
-2961 GMFAPVEYS
+2961 GVYANL
-2970 VKGKQADESVLDYAK
+2970 GKQADESVIDYAK
-2985 RMSEETGK
+2985 RVSE
-2993 KNLLNGG
+2993 
-3000 SYFSGGGLLEE
+3000 
-3011 GLKGI
+3011 
-3016 VNPTIA
+3016 
-3022 VEFNQKVAGVY
+3022 
-3033 RNNFGEHIVTAD
+3033 
-3045 VRNVDPASLVKDI
+3045 
-3058 DGPVAY
+3058 
-3064 FHASPV
+3064 
-3070 CKNFS
+3070 
-3075 RAKRNAE
+3075 
-3082 ELPLDKET
+3082 
-3090 AQSTAKFISE
+3090 
-3100 VRPKIVTIENV
+3100 
-3111 KGYRNSEAM
+3111 
-3120 KIILDELEK
+3120 
-3129 QGYNYDADTYNA
+3129 
-3141 ADYGAYTSRE
+3141 
-3151 RLIVRAVRDW
+3151 
-3161 ALPPKPIKMLAEDR
+3161 
-3175 PSGWLEA
+3175 
-3182 VADLIDGLPQTKS
+3182 
-3195 GVPDWMDV
+3195 
-3203 RLKAMGIDYRN
+3203 
-3214 IDKPLYVFGSGY
+3214 
-3226 SKDRIGCAF
+3226 
-3235 SDELVPALR
+3235 
-3244 TKGGDIIIMPD
+3244 
-3255 GRVLKATPRVLARI
+3255 
-3269 SGMSDDYVMPKTDDL
+3269 
-3284 AHTIVGNG
+3284 
-3292 IPVQL
+3292 
-3297 TKAVMGS
+3297 
-3304 LIKNVKSDLDSSA
+3304 
-3317 TEYSI
+3317 
-3322 IGKRG
+3322 
-3327 AANLDKRDE
+3327 
-3336 SGIRADNLV
+3336 
-3345 TAEDMEKAGKDAK
+3345 
-3358 IIRMATGWER
+3358 
-3368 GADGKWRYEIADAKL
+3368 
-3383 LPWEVWSKKRAPKLK
+3383 
-3398 DIVENADE
+3398 
-3406 LFAAYP
+3406 
-3412 ELEDVKVKKGS
+3412 
-3423 VGDFGGS
+3423 
-3430 FSDNVITLNSGEMKF
+3430 
-3445 LEKYGSAEDLQH
+3445 
-3457 CNEILNSTLIHE
+3457 
-3469 IQHYIQDAEG
+3469 
-3479 FAQGGNES
+3479 
-3487 TIIDKKLREEVSSLI
+3487 
-3502 DEINGNVD
+3502 
-3510 IYNSLSS
+3510 
-3517 NDPARQQLQSKII
+3517 
-3530 NDKAKLKRLR
+3530 
-3540 SGSRLGA
+3540 
-3547 GGYHRLAG
+3547 
-3555 EVEARNAEK
+3555 
-3564 RLGMT
+3564 
-3569 EEERKN
+3569 
-3575 SLLADTEDVGRD
+3575 
-3587 EQIVYGNTDADY
+3587 DADY
-3599 SIKKGGKNLEDRLES
+3599 SIKKGGKEYENDGYTQREDGTNLSVRALDAEEDGSFSRGNFVKAYKVAKKDFDLLQSLGAIKNTEWHHTGNNFRETDFFTWADSTRNGGNASYSDLTELEPESIGAKYKANKKEIGALIGEYEKQEWGSLPKYKKQMPTLENFTGDYIKKHAVKELSSNWLTIEDINQKNIEQNEISKNRELYSPYERFQQHKLVDAKYEDRAEVRKKEWIEAHKEEIQKQYNALKAETDKYNSNIASHAEVYANDAKGKYLMQILDLLGYSAEDAAKMVNKVHYGYNYLQRTNRAEQAREAVNREYAQKEAEMRQDFDKWFNKSIKDGKITFVERLPNKPEFFITKKEEMNGRYGWFEASSRYNLPVYYSGYQFGSKRLYDSYIKRQSDIVKVRDEGMVKAADAYNKANYDIDPNDADFSIKGGKNLEDRLES

-3669 KGLKAHLGASE
+3669 KGLKAHLGVSE

-3740 VVNSRIDA
+3740 VVNRRIDA

-3767 LETLSEQE
+3767 LETLNEQE

-3816 ERAEYEAKEQWRKD
+3816 ERAEYEAKEQWRKE
-3830 NAAAITSSF
+3830 NAGAITSSF

-3872 SEKVQQIAKE
+3872 SEKVKEIAKE
-3882 MQTYIKENIPTE
+3882 MQAYIKENIPTE
-3894 TQGDMTRPQFEQV
+3894 TQGDMTRTQFEQV

-4017 GEYVEQIGNIL
+4017 SEYVEQINAIL

-4054 IQVSEVLDHINRIL
+4054 IQVSEVLDHINRML

-4082 QAKAE
+4082 QAKAD

-4097 QLKNNLEDK
+4097 QLKNDLEDK
-4106 REKGI
+4106 REKGV

-4121 NMAMYELMVDLQQRQ
+4121 NMAMYELMVNLQQRQ

-4169 DKKSGIAKNLKDNI
+4169 DKQSGIAKNLKDNI
-4183 KRVNAEMEELFVQRT
+4183 KRVNAEMEELFIQRT

-4205 ANVAELLDNL
+4205 ANVVELLDNL

-4237 TRIVTMANA
+4237 TRIVNMANA

-4322 NFFEGLESFNNGI
+4322 NFFEGLEAYNNGI

-4348 QSLKEYFNK
+4348 QSLKEYFGK

-4438 WVEDVYFPKLRR
+4438 WVEDEYFPKLRR

-4456 YKKMY
+4456 YKQMY

-4635 LLKTASVIDVESAIK
+4635 LLKTASIIDVESAIK

-4662 AKRLLLEENWVGHYN
+4662 AKRLLLDENWVGHYN

-4825 INGEQVG
+4825 VNGEQVG

-4847 AAKSIMFNFF
+4847 AAKSIMLNSF
-4857 LNYLWAFGTIGIAG
+4857 LNFIWNFGVFGIAG
-4871 VSYTM
+4871 VSHTM
-4876 MNNDNENGN
+4876 MNNDNEDGN
-4885 MLYTDEEFDKAT
+4885 LLYTDEEFDKAT

-4934 FSEMNSYL
+4934 FSEMNNYL

-4984 IMSDRPMRVE
+4984 IMADRPMRTE

-5008 GVAKQKVGDY
+5008 GVAKQKVGEY
-5018 NNMQDYVNARIE
+5018 SNMQDYVNARIE

-5040 MDLGKKLTGLR
+5040 MDLGKKLMGLR

-5063 EYLAYKIPDYRE
+5063 EYLADKIPDYRE

-5161 KRGYNENGAS
+5161 KRGYNENGAT

-5182 DSTGTTEQR
+5182 DSTGTTERR

-5207 FNKTYLGNDRL
+5207 FDGVYLGSKL

>member
-1 MMTDPDYANKMS
+1 MMTDPNYAEKMAS
-13 SAVDNTR
+13 VVDNTR
-20 KVNTNLMNKS
+20 KVNTGLMNKS
-30 EEYESSLSLDKP
+30 EEYESSLSLNQPKQ
-42 ASQPLDLARVGEM
+42 QPLDLARIGEM
-55 KAEDAARATMPSEE
+55 KAEDAARATMPSE
-69 SDYSGVSDLAT
+69 DDNYSGVSDLAT
-80 KLYAEERS
+80 KVYAEERS
-88 KRIGKAEQRSNAY
+88 KRIGKALQHDNTY
-101 VGAPHGMRFSQAA
+101 FGAPHGMRLSQAA
-114 ADIYDVEKAKNVQGI
+114 SDIYDVEKAKDVQGI

-138 VSKAIRI
+138 VSQAIQA
-145 NADKALSKAMEANQS
+145 NANKALLKAMEANKS
-160 LNEEEQKKVYDDA
+160 MSEDEQKKVYDDA

-198 AEWIAKNAVNS
+198 AEWVAKNAVNS

-219 MNVEGGENAYRQQA
+219 MNVEGGENTYRQQA

-325 DLGEIISS
+325 DLGEITSS
-333 AGHGALMGG
+333 AGYGALMGG

-393 TIAQTFGKNVV
+393 TIAKTVGKNVV
-404 VIGGLKLSNPIKTIS
+404 VIGGLKLSNPIKTIG

-446 ANGFANNE
+446 ANGFANSE

-493 IEMYNDL
+493 IEMYNDP

-614 NDIVQRAAEG
+614 N
-624 AISAED
+624 AITQKAIDGTITAED

-649 QGIKNE
+649 QGIKDE

-670 TDAQDKAMTAYA
+670 TDVQDKALTAYA
-682 DALRGIAEQGNP
+682 DALRGIVEQGNP

-703 TAGVADY
+703 TSGVADY
-710 VALNRLDIEQTRGIL
+710 VALNRLGIEQTRQIME
-725 TNPTQRAEIDAQM
+725 NPAQRAEIDAQM

-785 AADRIAANTTDVAKQ
+785 AADRIAANTIDVAKQ

-818 LQGVPYPIEV
+818 LQGVPYPIV
-828 SQEIVDRYDAAM
+828 VGQEIVDRYDAAM

-861 SETPSAAK
+861 SETPSVK
-869 EPIIEEAPDAIE
+869 EPIMEEMPDATE
-881 QPMTE
+881 QPMTD
-886 SEAITQQMVDA
+886 ADAVTQQMVDG
-897 RLAEIDTDLQGIQA
+897 RLAEIDTDLQGIEA
-911 DGVQKMTING
+911 DGVQRMTING
-921 QRSMV
+921 RPV
-926 VKGRIVA
+926 AIIKGRIVA
-933 DINGQVDKTKSSTEV
+933 DADGKVDKTKSSTEV

-959 ILDENG
+959 ILEDG
-965 RPKIEVGVKP
+965 KPKIEVGVKP
-975 SNVHVE
+975 SNVRVE
-981 DIEPWR
+981 DIEQWR
-987 RVDEYKASEE
+987 SVDDYKASEE

-1005 ITDEA
+1005 LTDEA
-1010 MRQADEQMAV
+1010 MQMADEEMHTEEMPAESKV
-1020 EEQPTEQAKEIIEP
+1020 EEITDP
-1034 QTTEEMLQLCNGDK
+1034 QTTDELLTLCKGDR
-1048 ELAIDVATD
+1048 ELALDVAMD
-1057 ELNRAMQSKGKGAT
+1057 ELNRAQQSKGKGANA
-1071 PAETMEINKRIRMY
+1071 AETMAINQRIRTY
-1085 QQMLNELSR
+1085 QRIVDDLSKVEE
-1094 PEQPV
+1094 PTPT
-1099 EAPKEQVQEPQ
+1099 EAPTEQNADAQ
-1110 VTEDMEFVY
+1110 VTDDMEFIY
-1119 QQGLDENHDGME
+1119 QKDLGENHDGME
-1131 PMQTTDGRYKWVGLQ
+1131 PMQLADGRYKWIGLQ
-1146 RGELTAN
+1146 RGELTAT
-1153 MGEKDVELLDNLAKK
+1153 MGERDAELLDGLAKK
-1168 LGVAVIPIN
+1168 LGVAVIPID
-1177 VADRAVNGYYRDG
+1177 VADSAVNGYYRDG
-1190 NIYVNTNRGAEWTMR
+1190 NVYVNTNRGAEWTMR

-1221 DAYNAYKQA
+1221 EAYDAYKQA
-1230 VLDMWGEEYVENQV
+1230 VLNMWDSSYIDSQV
-1244 KQIIEDYKAS
+1244 KQIIDDYAAS
-1254 GKQIDREQ
+1254 GKTIDREQ

-1270 FGGELFNSRDGLGIL
+1270 FGGELFNSRDGLNIL

-1290 TESSKGNVGFV
+1290 GESRKGNTGFV
-1301 DTIKQWWEKLKE
+1301 GTIKQWWERLKE
-1313 WFSGTPYYSEAQ
+1313 WFSGTPYYNEAQ
-1325 KMLEKA
+1325 KMLEQA
-1331 YKDAMENVDYQAK
+1331 YKDAVENVDYQARE
-1344 QEQVVKDMDDA
+1344 EQLSKDMDDA
-1355 FFGETNV
+1355 FFGETDV
-1362 TTQKSASVE
+1362 VKPKEAEAE
-1371 LAETKDYTPTKM
+1371 LKETKDFTPTKM
-1383 PRGVVVGNKESK
+1383 PSGTTIEDKPSG
-1395 DYSVKQIMRGVGID
+1395 DFSVKSIMRGVGID

-1414 DNVWFERDGKKFDKY
+1414 DNVWFEKDGKRYSKDV
-1429 NPMTIEESKSG
+1429 PMTIAESESG
-1440 ILKDMVDQCMELG
+1440 ILKDMVDQCVELG
-1453 LMDEAKAEDVYKM
+1453 LMDEAKSKDVYKM

-1476 KADGSFVDLNNQYLW
+1476 KADGSFADLNNQYLW
-1491 LGESV
+1491 LGETV
-1496 YKVVHS
+1496 YRVVHS

-1507 YKRSLDITLVCKKN
+1507 YKRSLDVTLVCKKN

-1533 RQGFGVTPSQI
+1533 RQGFGVTPAQI
-1544 MQLYYSTLD
+1544 MQLYYSTLE
-1553 KGFQVPCPVCY
+1553 KGYQVPCPVCY
-1564 VFSRYIQNGQYISNL
+1564 VFSRYIQNGQYTSNL
-1579 IYGHHKFDKDK
+1579 MYGHSLYDNNP
-1590 YFKNPA
+1590 YFRNPA
-1596 QMSAKKKAEA
+1596 EMTPEQKAAAEA
-1606 EQYWLEKYN
+1606 YWLKEYKRVLKDEEKN
-1615 EAVAWEEANAKL
+1615 KKL
-1627 IADAKS
+1627 IDACKS
-1633 VLSWATKEM
+1633 VMSWATKEM
-1642 DMLMLDAAKGNLDKA
+1642 DKLMLEAATGSNKADKRKEYEKRAAKLD
-1657 KRNEYKE
+1657 EY
-1664 RAKKLDSWYRAALDL
+1664 YRAAINL
-1679 VSQSDMSGHI
+1679 VSKADMSGYI
-1689 KSVIA
+1689 TSVITK
-1694 NPIIKNKK
+1694 PIVKDKK
-1702 VVGMEMREDAGQKMT
+1702 VVGMEMREDAGQKLT
-1717 QEVEETI
+1717 PEVEEAI
-1724 LDYRKVALAKTK
+1724 LDFRKVALAKTK
-1736 YPHISRYISSKGSAA
+1736 YPHIARYIASKGSAA
-1751 GKGFNFEADNPMGD
+1751 GKGYNFESDNPMGD
-1765 ILQQLSTDS
+1765 ILQQLSTDAKN
-1774 YNYFQEA
+1774 NYQEA
-1781 MKATSEK
+1781 MNATTEK
-1788 ERSELM
+1788 ERAKLLNEAKKKTM
-1794 KSAKERTMKSAIY
+1794 NSARY
-1807 AAQQSLR
+1807 AARQTLR
-1814 GGVRQWSWSDNIE
+1814 GGIRQWSWSDNIE

-1856 IEMMAAMG
+1856 IEMMAAMN

-1872 GKGMGYQKVSENYS
+1872 GHGMGYQKVSADFNDA
-1886 ESPKWQDP
+1886 PKWQDP
-1894 NTGFW
+1894 KTGDW
-1899 YTLAFDDVV
+1899 YSLHFDDVV
-1908 GVQPR
+1908 GVQPYNR
-1913 SLNGKLGL
+1913 NGKLGL
-1921 FALNQ
+1921 FALNE
-1926 MYDKAGNILVGMN
+1926 MYDRAGNILVGMN

-1991 EEKMYKGESGT
+1991 EEKMYENKLKKQKDENGVEIEV
-2002 DNAEEGNGG
+2002 EEIE
-2011 KVPESTTALWRSHDY
+2011 KIPESTTRLWQSHDY
-2026 SDRFVNND
+2026 SEKFLNRD
-2034 GTKANIAIEDGTLSA
+2034 GTQAKIELADGQLSV
-2049 DQLHYRELRDAIFMH
+2049 DQLHYRELRDAVLTH
-2064 SNAESAKDTDKA
+2064 STAESAGEKDKA
-2076 FWAVHQDW
+2076 FWAEHQDW
-2084 LAEIKNDIFL
+2084 LTEIKNDIFL
-2094 NQAYESVTNGPG
+2094 NQVLESIANGPG
-2106 RFGVAMTTAD
+2106 KFGIAMTTED
-2116 CGFIYPYEYWDKA
+2116 CGFVYPYEYWDKA
-2129 STFDNADINGQRYVE
+2129 STYNGADVNGQRYVE

-2149 GVKPKFSGVDS
+2149 GVKPKFSGID
-2160 GSASEYGNFVDDAG
+2160 GKAGAYGNFVDDSG

-2183 MYDRNGNFQ
+2183 MYDREGNYQ
-2192 DLTPVDASGFNADF
+2192 GLTPVDISGFKADF
-2206 VDQDKTSARFPVTVV
+2206 IDQDKTAARFPVTVV
-2221 ADKEQTSTIVDDVQY
+2221 ADKKATSDIVDDVQY
-2236 NELKTY
+2236 NELKVY
-2242 KKKKLKVDYK
+2242 NDNPLEVDYEQTIK
-2252 ALPETAVKKAAE
+2252 EALKEAKKAE
-2264 ALMEYNQAKQLVS
+2264 EKYIKAKQAVQI
-2277 MTKTGKRSVKIQKEL
+2277 TKTGKQKVVNQSEL
-2292 YELELGRLA
+2292 YKLELDRLA
-2301 DEEALADIMNDNF
+2301 KKEALADIENDNF
-2314 MDNEGAEMSIV
+2314 LADEGAEMSIV
-2325 RDRNKIDELEGE
+2325 RDRNKVEELENEG
-2337 ELIPMYRTFQ
+2337 LVPMFRTFQ
-2347 VLDGRLYPPMATIQ
+2347 ILDGALYSPMATVQ
-2361 AGKKVHSIA
+2361 RGEKVHSVT

-2378 ENPDKVEVKIK
+2378 ENPDLAKVRVK
-2389 GSKAKTGI
+2389 GSSTE
-2397 FSKDDDRIS
+2397 FYDKDDDRIS

-2418 EDKPLSMREDGSLAY
+2418 EDKPLSANGNALSY
-2433 YFNLKKGEKGDE
+2433 YFLLKKGEKGD
-2445 VSDDLDVAYNP
+2445 VVDDELYAAYNP
-2456 YIHMSKSALNDQFKG
+2456 YIHASRSSLNDQFKG

-2496 KADYAKDGIGI
+2496 KADYAKDGIGE
-2507 VPWNSGDVIKQAV
+2507 VDWNSGSVIKQAV

-2525 GREVALSRYA
+2525 GRKVALSRYA
-2535 KIGRVF
+2535 KIGKVF
-2541 TNAEWADQIDAEL
+2541 TNAEWAKKIDEELSAYKEQIT
-2554 APYKDKIVLPFVM
+2554 LPFVA
-2567 FPPEVLRGLANKGY
+2567 FPPEVLRELANMGY
-2581 KIEPP
+2581 KVEPP
-2586 TSKKAQPYYEKWL
+2586 TSKKAQPYYEAWL
-2599 NGEQPTDPNGGGK
+2599 NGEEPTDPNGGG
-2612 PIDAEF
+2612 
-2618 SVKRRFGGNSGYVGY
+2618 
-2633 SKSVR
+2633 
-2638 AVDAE
+2638 
-2643 ERGLRSVSKMDADFK
+2643 
-2658 DRVNAILADNGV
+2658 
-2670 ANPVSLAEIKRIAK
+2670 
-2684 GMKGDEWHHTSMYG
+2684 
-2698 NRTEYYSAEAIAEK
+2698 EY
-2712 IMGKQSKTT
+2712 
-2721 IDPRISA
+2721 
-2728 DLERMSYR
+2728 
-2736 ESLADKMKTD
+2736 
-2746 RDIKVEVDLGNGEM
+2746 
-2760 YTYTKDAFRSSD
+2760 
-2772 GLLFAIEK
+2772 
-2780 ALREQ
+2780 
-2785 PIEKQSQIRI
+2785 
-2795 LNTGQVDNREL
+2795 
-2806 YLPEWYIDDHSKEIA
+2806 
-2821 KAVAEYNSA
+2821 
-2830 LAKAKQE
+2830 
-2837 LDAEFSIKTDKQKQ
+2837 SIKSDKQKQ
-2851 LDVINRTNPAHD
+2851 FEIISSTNPMRD
-2863 DYHTWIRTTDDIK
+2863 DYHTGIRKVDDIL

-2881 VDEVK
+2881 IDASKQENG
-2886 AEDADYNLSAYPD
+2886 EDVISTYPD
-2899 VSDDMIN
+2899 VDESVYN
-2906 EALQSGKITIYS
+2906 EALQSGKIKVYS
-2918 SKPIKEG
+2918 SKPIANG
-2925 VFVSPSQM
+2925 AFVGPSMM

-2941 GRIYSKQ
+2941 GKVYSKE
-2948 VPINDVAWINTDE
+2948 VNVGDIAWINADE
-2961 GMFAPVEYS
+2961 GVYANL
-2970 VKGKQADESVLDYAK
+2970 GKRADESVIDYAK
-2985 RMSEETGK
+2985 RMSRESADADYTTYFSVKANNELDKKSLVGIHNLTEDNLRYALNLGGLANPSTAVINKDIMGLEGFGDISLIMPKSLVAKSSGK
-2993 KNLLNGG
+2993 NAGTFAGDAYTPRFPRGSIVKYMTRDGEKAVAKDYPGKDKFSQDFRSAIYSLGDEYGGVTPTLYYMYKLENGG
-3000 SYFSGGGLLEE
+3000 ADIVKTKAPEFKSDKHRRMVEKFGQKEWYELSDAEKQELFEYRKTEMQEMLKNADKGLVS
-3011 GLKGI
+3011 KRMSNFANYP
-3016 VNPTIA
+3016 VDD
-3022 VEFNQKVAGVY
+3022 VAHNKLRTLQAEYKKLQNAGEIDYAATY
-3033 RNNFGEHIVTAD
+3033 RNAQDD
-3045 VRNVDPASLVKDI
+3045 VA
-3058 DGPVAY
+3058 
-3064 FHASPV
+3064 
-3070 CKNFS
+3070 
-3075 RAKRNAE
+3075 
-3082 ELPLDKET
+3082 
-3090 AQSTAKFISE
+3090 
-3100 VRPKIVTIENV
+3100 
-3111 KGYRNSEAM
+3111 
-3120 KIILDELEK
+3120 
-3129 QGYNYDADTYNA
+3129 
-3141 ADYGAYTSRE
+3141 
-3151 RLIVRAVRDW
+3151 
-3161 ALPPKPIKMLAEDR
+3161 
-3175 PSGWLEA
+3175 
-3182 VADLIDGLPQTKS
+3182 
-3195 GVPDWMDV
+3195 
-3203 RLKAMGIDYRN
+3203 
-3214 IDKPLYVFGSGY
+3214 
-3226 SKDRIGCAF
+3226 
-3235 SDELVPALR
+3235 
-3244 TKGGDIIIMPD
+3244 
-3255 GRVLKATPRVLARI
+3255 
-3269 SGMSDDYVMPKTDDL
+3269 
-3284 AHTIVGNG
+3284 
-3292 IPVQL
+3292 
-3297 TKAVMGS
+3297 
-3304 LIKNVKSDLDSSA
+3304 
-3317 TEYSI
+3317 
-3322 IGKRG
+3322 
-3327 AANLDKRDE
+3327 
-3336 SGIRADNLV
+3336 
-3345 TAEDMEKAGKDAK
+3345 
-3358 IIRMATGWER
+3358 
-3368 GADGKWRYEIADAKL
+3368 
-3383 LPWEVWSKKRAPKLK
+3383 
-3398 DIVENADE
+3398 
-3406 LFAAYP
+3406 
-3412 ELEDVKVKKGS
+3412 
-3423 VGDFGGS
+3423 
-3430 FSDNVITLNSGEMKF
+3430 
-3445 LEKYGSAEDLQH
+3445 
-3457 CNEILNSTLIHE
+3457 
-3469 IQHYIQDAEG
+3469 
-3479 FAQGGNES
+3479 
-3487 TIIDKKLREEVSSLI
+3487 
-3502 DEINGNVD
+3502 
-3510 IYNSLSS
+3510 
-3517 NDPARQQLQSKII
+3517 
-3530 NDKAKLKRLR
+3530 
-3540 SGSRLGA
+3540 
-3547 GGYHRLAG
+3547 LAG
-3555 EVEARNAEK
+3555 EQADFDKWLSQISAKYGIEDRIFRGYTPSGNRKYAPLTLANLSKIMKEQGRAGEESFMSKSVYSLRAKMLPAFKTLESIRKNKDKITDEETYNKRREEISSEYYDLISALSMLPNVTYDDAHYVLEDALTKGFAYAEK
-3564 RLGMT
+3564 TANTKFDDAVKARIEAFGKLLSEAPSKYFET
-3569 EEERKN
+3569 KFERPVMFNEFVAAIVPKDIN
-3575 SLLADTEDVGRD
+3575 PELRKALADNGLAVEEYDRGDEASRLEAIRKASDRNDV
-3587 EQIVYGNTDADY
+3587 QF
-3599 SIKKGGKNLEDRLES
+3599 SIKGGKNLEDRLES

-3640 LEPQTLEEYVAVQLG
+3640 LEPQTLEEYVAEQLG

-3669 KGLKAHLGASE
+3669 KGLKAHLGVSE

-3740 VVNSRIDA
+3740 VVNRRIDA

-3816 ERAEYEAKEQWRKD
+3816 ERAEYEAKEQWRKE

-3872 SEKVQQIAKE
+3872 SEKVKEIAKE
-3882 MQTYIKENIPTE
+3882 MQAYIKENIPTE

-3907 IKQLSNAITRKDLEK
+3907 IKQLSTAITRKDLEK

-3992 RALQTKVRGIKA
+3992 RALQTKVRGVKA
-4004 ELEDLNNANGGAF
+4004 ELEDFNNANGGAF
-4017 GEYVEQIGNIL
+4017 SEYVEQINSIL

-4054 IQVSEVLDHINRIL
+4054 IQVSEVLDHINRML

-4082 QAKAE
+4082 QAKAD

-4097 QLKNNLEDK
+4097 QLRNNLEDK

-4111 LSEEDQAVLD
+4111 LGEEDQAVLD
-4121 NMAMYELMVDLQQRQ
+4121 NMAMYELMVNLQQRQ

-4169 DKKSGIAKNLKDNI
+4169 DKQSGVAKNLKDNI
-4183 KRVNAEMEELFVQRT
+4183 KRVNAEMEELFIQRT

-4215 KQLRDTGNSA
+4215 KQLRDTGNSN

-4237 TRIVTMANA
+4237 TRIVAMANA

-4322 NFFEGLESFNNGI
+4322 NFFEGLEAYNNGI

-4348 QSLKEYFNK
+4348 QSLKEYFNR

-4423 VVKAFIGQDY
+4423 IVKAFIGQDY

-4438 WVEDVYFPKLRR
+4438 WVEDEYFPKLRR

-4554 FKQHCDM
+4554 FKQHCDE
-4561 LGTNYYNHFLDAARV
+4561 LGTHYYKYFLEAAQV
-4576 ASRLYNPQPSAPQL
+4576 ASRLSRDMAMTQHT
-4590 QSAAAKLQKVFAS
+4590 QSGWAKLQKTFAS

-4621 AFAVYSLDPAFHKE
+4621 AFMVYSLDPAFHHE
-4635 LLKTASVIDVESAIK
+4635 LIKTVQPIDVESAIK
-4650 GLRELANGNKAE
+4650 GLRKLAEGNMGE
-4662 AKRLLLEENWVGHYN
+4662 AKKLLLSENWVGHYN
-4677 WCVNN
+4677 WCVEN
-4682 LPSFRERVSKGGAG
+4682 LPSFRERVTLKGAG
-4696 NPILEEKGW
+4696 NPILEEKGFA
-4705 SKFSD
+4705 KFAD
-4710 DVQSVGMLPNRL
+4710 GVQSVGMLPNRL

-4733 AIYEYAFNKYKKTYD
+4733 AIYEYAYKKYRKNYN
-4748 EATAHNM
+4748 EKTAHNM

-4771 NPVFLSPLQSSKE
+4771 NPVFLAPMQVSKQ
-4784 FWLRGIMNYKN
+4784 FLLRGMMNYKN
-4795 SPIGYYRNGMK
+4795 SPIGYYRNAMK
-4806 ANIDLY
+4806 ASIDMY
-4812 RATKALF
+4812 RAAKAIF
-4819 GKPKFT
+4819 GQPKFA
-4825 INGEQVG
+4825 INGEVYG
-4832 FESNGVNPAAKAAEA
+4832 FESNGKNPYAMAAESGA
-4847 AAKSIMFNFF
+4847 RASMFWLF
-4857 LNYLWAFGTIGIAG
+4857 LNLIWNFGTVGVAG
-4871 VSYTM
+4871 LSYTM
-4876 MNNDNENGN
+4876 LNGSKNDDGN
-4885 MLYTDEEFDKAT
+4885 MLYTDEEIKKAL
-4897 GGNMGLAV
+4897 GDDMGWTL

-4921 VSQTGQDYTPSIL
+4921 AAQSGQDYTPSIL
-4934 FSEMNSYL
+4934 FSEMNSYV
-4942 EQVNKE
+4942 EQMNKD
-4948 GFMSLATAQL
+4948 GFMSMATAQMFTDL
-4958 LIDLGLKNAIGVDPE
+4958 LLKNAVGVDPE

-4984 IMSDRPMRVE
+4984 IMEDRPMRIE
-4994 DFMNLLAS
+4994 DFMNLIAS

-5008 GVAKQKVGDY
+5008 GVAKQKVGEYD
-5018 NNMQDYVNARIE
+5018 NMKDYVEARIE

-5063 EYLAYKIPDYRE
+5063 EYLADKIPDYRE

-5095 KNLNTLVSTVQHT
+5095 KNLNTLVSTIQYT

-5161 KRGYNENGAS
+5161 KRGYNENGAT

-5207 FNKTYLGNDRL
+5207 FDGVYLGSKL

>member
-1 MMTDPDYANKMS
+1 MMTDPNYAEKMAS
-13 SAVDNTR
+13 VVDNTR
-20 KVNTNLMNKS
+20 KVNTNLMTKS
-30 EEYESSLSLDKP
+30 EEYESSLSLNQPKQ
-42 ASQPLDLARVGEM
+42 QPLDLARVEQM
-55 KAEDAARATMPSEE
+55 KTEDAARATMGDDSE
-69 SDYSGVSDLAT
+69 DYSGVVELAT
-80 KLYAEERS
+80 KLYDEKRTERGQRAMQNMQQPANAFQSPIATAINRAAETN
-88 KRIGKAEQRSNAY
+88 KAANIGETYNEVINNPSFRDAIMLNANKSL
-101 VGAPHGMRFSQAA
+101 V
-114 ADIYDVEKAKNVQGI
+114 
-129 YDKVLQDES
+129 
-138 VSKAIRI
+138 
-145 NADKALSKAMEANQS
+145 KALEANPSMSQ
-160 LNEEEQKKVYDDA
+160 EEQQKLYNETID
-173 VSKQLEAIGK
+173 KQLKQVGE
-183 GIDKYLYD
+183 GIDKYLRG
-191 INAPKSE
+191 
-198 AEWIAKNAVNS
+198 KNELK
-209 SIMGQMLTSP
+209 G
-219 MNVEGGENAYRQQA
+219 GGEYVLRSAIQNSLIGKAMQTAIQSASGSDGELAYQQQA
-233 LADYGAKASWLS
+233 LADYDANKAKWWEQGLGIAGGLALDAPLM
-245 QGISMAGSLI
+245 QGIGSAANA
-255 IDTLP
+255 T
-260 MMGIGTAFAA
+260 MGRATI
-270 PASKAAMWGVGK
+270 WGLGK
-282 VGGKALQGS
+282 IGGKGLQMS
-291 LIGRGVVGSV
+291 TLGRMAT
-301 GGAATLGGY
+301 GAAVSSGTLGGY
-310 NAASALTTQFSNGQF
+310 NATSALANQLMEGRF
-325 DLGEIISS
+325 DVGEIASS
-333 AGHGALMGG
+333 AGHGFMLGA
-342 LTGVMSPVLR
+342 LTGAMSPWLR
-352 GVSQGM
+352 GVSSGM
-358 GKVGKAATMAGG
+358 GKVGKVATMTGG
-370 LGAEAGIFSA
+370 LATEAGIFSG
-380 AELAEMENPYDFE
+380 AELMEMENPYDLE
-393 TIAQTFGKNVV
+393 TMAQTFGKNVA
-404 VIGGLKLSNPIKTIS
+404 VIGGLKVSNLPKTVK
-419 EYKRWY
+419 EYKQWY
-425 NEGKQ
+425 SEGKQ
-430 SNFDD
+430 SSFSD
-435 ADYKMMADFAK
+435 ADYKLMADFAK

-493 IEMYNDL
+493 IEMYNDP

-513 MNLPA
+513 MHLPA

-564 EFSRTTAR
+564 EFNRTTAR

-606 YEEELARL
+606 YEDELARL
-614 NDIVQRAAEG
+614 N
-624 AISAED
+624 AITQKAIDGTITAED

-649 QGIKNE
+649 QGIKDE

-670 TDAQDKAMTAYA
+670 TDVQDKAMTAYA
-682 DALRGIAEQGNP
+682 DALRSITEQGNP

-703 TAGVADY
+703 TSGVADY
-710 VALNRLDIEQTRGIL
+710 VALNRLGIEQTRQIME
-725 TNPTQRAEIDAQM
+725 NPTQRAEIDAQM
-738 RSKYGAWLK
+738 RGKYGAWLK

-773 NFLAEQTYFKNK
+773 NFLAEQTYFKSK
-785 AADRIAANTTDVAKQ
+785 AADRIAANTTDVAKR

-812 EGGKVK
+812 ESGKVK

-828 SQEIVDRYDAAM
+828 SQEIADRYDAAM

-869 EPIIEEAPDAIE
+869 EPIMEEMPDVTE
-881 QPMTE
+881 QPMTD
-886 SEAITQQMVDA
+886 ADAVTQQMVDA
-897 RLAEIDTDLQGIQA
+897 RMAEIDTDLQGIEA
-911 DGVQKMTING
+911 DGVQRMTING
-921 QRSMV
+921 RPV
-926 VKGRIVA
+926 AIIKGRIVA
-933 DINGQVDKTKSSTEV
+933 DADGKVDKTKSSTEV

-959 ILDENG
+959 IIENG
-965 RPKIEVGVKP
+965 KPKIEIGVKP
-975 SNVHVE
+975 SNVRVE
-981 DIEPWR
+981 DIEQWR
-987 RVDEYKASEE
+987 SVDDYKAAEE
-997 QRIRENNR
+997 QRIRDNNR
-1005 ITDEA
+1005 LTDEA
-1010 MRQADEQMAV
+1010 MQMADED
-1020 EEQPTEQAKEIIEP
+1020 IR
-1034 QTTEEMLQLCNGDK
+1034 TEEMPTESKAEEITDPQSTDELLTLCKGDR
-1048 ELAIDVATD
+1048 ELALDVAMD
-1057 ELNRAMQSKGKGAT
+1057 ELNRAQQSKGKGANA
-1071 PAETMEINKRIRMY
+1071 AETMAINQRIRTY
-1085 QQMLNELSR
+1085 QRMVDDLSKVEET
-1094 PEQPV
+1094 PTEIPTEQTTDT
-1099 EAPKEQVQEPQ
+1099 Q
-1110 VTEDMEFVY
+1110 VTDDMEFIY
-1119 QQGLDENHDGME
+1119 QKDLGENHEGME
-1131 PMQTTDGRYKWVGLQ
+1131 PMQLADGRYKWVGLQ
-1146 RGELTAN
+1146 RGELTTT
-1153 MGEKDVELLDNLAKK
+1153 MGERDAELLDGLAKK
-1168 LGVAVIPIN
+1168 LGVAIIPID
-1177 VADRAVNGYYRDG
+1177 VADSAVNGYYQDG

-1221 DAYNAYKQA
+1221 EAYDAYKQA
-1230 VLDMWGEEYVENQV
+1230 VLDMWGEDYIKSQV
-1244 KQIIEDYKAS
+1244 KQIIDDYAAS
-1254 GKQIDREQ
+1254 GKAIDREQ

-1270 FGGELFNSRDGLGIL
+1270 FGGELFSSRDGLKIL

-1290 TESSKGNVGFV
+1290 EQSSKGNTGFV
-1301 DTIKQWWEKLKE
+1301 NTIKQWWERLKE
-1313 WFSGTPYYSEAQ
+1313 WFGGTPYYNEAQ
-1325 KMLEKA
+1325 KMLEQA
-1331 YKDAMENVDYQAK
+1331 YKDAMENVDYKARE
-1344 QEQVVKDMDDA
+1344 EQLSKDMDDA
-1355 FFGETNV
+1355 FFGETDV
-1362 TTQKSASVE
+1362 VKPKEAEAE
-1371 LAETKDYTPTKM
+1371 LRETKDFTPTKM
-1383 PRGVVVGNKESK
+1383 PSGTTIEDKPSG
-1395 DYSVKQIMRGVGID
+1395 DFSVKSIMRGVGIN

-1414 DNVWFERDGKKFDKY
+1414 DNVWFEKDGKRYSKDVL
-1429 NPMTIEESKSG
+1429 MTIAESESG
-1440 ILKDMVDQCMELG
+1440 ILKDMVEQCVELG
-1453 LMDEAKAEDVYKM
+1453 LMDEAKSEDVYKM

-1476 KADGSFVDLNNQYLW
+1476 KADGSFADLNNQYLW
-1491 LGESV
+1491 LGETV
-1496 YKVVHS
+1496 YRVVHS

-1507 YKRSLDITLVCKKN
+1507 YKRSLDVTLVCKKN

-1533 RQGFGVTPSQI
+1533 RQGFGVTPAQI
-1544 MQLYYSTLD
+1544 MQLYYSTLE
-1553 KGFQVPCPVCY
+1553 KGYQVPCPVCY
-1564 VFSRYIQNGQYISNL
+1564 VFSRYIQNGQYTSNL
-1579 IYGHHKFDKDK
+1579 IYGHHKFDNDSH
-1590 YFKNPA
+1590 FRNPA
-1596 QMSAKKKAEA
+1596 EMTPEEKAEA
-1606 EQYWLEKYN
+1606 EAYWLKKYKEALRDEKRN
-1615 EAVAWEEANAKL
+1615 KKL
-1627 IADAKS
+1627 IDACKFVMS
-1633 VLSWATKEM
+1633 YATKEM
-1642 DMLMLDAAKGNLDKA
+1642 DNLMREATSGSNKLA
-1657 KRNEYKE
+1657 KRNEYEK
-1664 RAKKLDSWYRAALDL
+1664 RAATLDAYYRAAINLIAKA
-1679 VSQSDMSGHI
+1679 DMSGYI

-1694 NPIIKNKK
+1694 KPIIKNDK
-1702 VVGMEMREDAGQKMT
+1702 VVGMEMRKDAGQKMT
-1717 QEVEETI
+1717 PEVEEVI

-1736 YPHISRYISSKGSAA
+1736 YPHISRYIASKGSAA
-1751 GKGFNFEADNPMGD
+1751 GKGYNFESDNPMGD
-1765 ILQQLSTDS
+1765 VLQQLLADDK
-1774 YNYFQEA
+1774 NYYQKA
-1781 MKATSEK
+1781 MDATNDK
-1788 ERSELM
+1788 ERAESLD
-1794 KSAKERTMKSAIY
+1794 KAKERTKKSAHY
-1807 AAQQSLR
+1807 AARQTLR
-1814 GGVRQWSWSDNIE
+1814 GGIRQWSWSDNIE

-1856 IEMMAAMG
+1856 IEMMAAMN

-1872 GKGMGYQKVSENYS
+1872 GYGMGYQKVSADFNEA
-1886 ESPKWQDP
+1886 PKWQDP
-1894 NTGFW
+1894 KTGDW
-1899 YTLAFDDVV
+1899 YSLHFDDVV
-1908 GVQPR
+1908 GVQPYNR
-1913 SLNGKLGL
+1913 NGKLGL
-1921 FALNQ
+1921 FALNE
-1926 MYDKAGNILVGMN
+1926 MYDRAGNILVGMN

-1991 EEKMYKGESGT
+1991 EEKMYANKLKKQKDENGIEIEVEEL
-2002 DNAEEGNGG
+2002 AEI
-2011 KVPESTTALWRSHDY
+2011 PESTTQLWQSHDY
-2026 SDRFVNND
+2026 SEKFLNRD
-2034 GTKANIAIEDGTLSA
+2034 GTQPKIELADGQLSA
-2049 DQLHYRELRDAIFMH
+2049 DQLHYRELRDAVLMY
-2064 SNAESAKDTDKA
+2064 SNAENASEKDKA
-2076 FWAVHQDW
+2076 FWTEHQDW

-2094 NQAYESVTNGPG
+2094 NQVLESVTNGPG
-2106 RFGVAMTTAD
+2106 RFGIAMTTED
-2116 CGFIYPYEYWDKA
+2116 CGFVYPYEYWDKT
-2129 STFDNADINGQRYVE
+2129 STYNGADVNGQRYVE

-2149 GVKPKFSGVDS
+2149 GVKPKFSGID
-2160 GSASEYGNFVDDAG
+2160 GKTGAYGNFVDDSG

-2183 MYDRNGNFQ
+2183 MYDREGNYQ
-2192 DLTPVDASGFNADF
+2192 DLTPVDISGFKADF
-2206 VDQDKTSARFPVTVV
+2206 IDQDKTVARFPVTVV
-2221 ADKEQTSTIVDDVQY
+2221 ADKKATSDIVDDVQY
-2236 NELKTY
+2236 NELKVY
-2242 KKKKLKVDYK
+2242 NDNPLEVDYEQTIK
-2252 ALPETAVKKAAE
+2252 EALKEAKKAE
-2264 ALMEYNQAKQLVS
+2264 EKYIKAKQAIQI
-2277 MTKTGKRSVKIQKEL
+2277 TKTGKQKVVNQSEL
-2292 YELELGRLA
+2292 YKLELDRLA
-2301 DEEALADIMNDNF
+2301 KKEALADVENDNF
-2314 MDNEGAEMSIV
+2314 LADEGAEMSIV
-2325 RDRNKIDELEGE
+2325 RDRNK
-2337 ELIPMYRTFQ
+2337 
-2347 VLDGRLYPPMATIQ
+2347 
-2361 AGKKVHSIA
+2361 
-2370 EGDWWKSD
+2370 
-2378 ENPDKVEVKIK
+2378 
-2389 GSKAKTGI
+2389 
-2397 FSKDDDRIS
+2397 
-2406 KKDGQWVITIDG
+2406 
-2418 EDKPLSMREDGSLAY
+2418 
-2433 YFNLKKGEKGDE
+2433 
-2445 VSDDLDVAYNP
+2445 
-2456 YIHMSKSALNDQFKG
+2456 
-2471 AYLRPNLV
+2471 
-2479 LVEVLVPKS
+2479 
-2488 EIDGTNRY
+2488 
-2496 KADYAKDGIGI
+2496 
-2507 VPWNSGDVIKQAV
+2507 
-2520 AAGHP
+2520 
-2525 GREVALSRYA
+2525 
-2535 KIGRVF
+2535 
-2541 TNAEWADQIDAEL
+2541 
-2554 APYKDKIVLPFVM
+2554 
-2567 FPPEVLRGLANKGY
+2567 
-2581 KIEPP
+2581 
-2586 TSKKAQPYYEKWL
+2586 
-2599 NGEQPTDPNGGGK
+2599 
-2612 PIDAEF
+2612 
-2618 SVKRRFGGNSGYVGY
+2618 
-2633 SKSVR
+2633 
-2638 AVDAE
+2638 
-2643 ERGLRSVSKMDADFK
+2643 
-2658 DRVNAILADNGV
+2658 
-2670 ANPVSLAEIKRIAK
+2670 
-2684 GMKGDEWHHTSMYG
+2684 
-2698 NRTEYYSAEAIAEK
+2698 
-2712 IMGKQSKTT
+2712 
-2721 IDPRISA
+2721 
-2728 DLERMSYR
+2728 
-2736 ESLADKMKTD
+2736 
-2746 RDIKVEVDLGNGEM
+2746 
-2760 YTYTKDAFRSSD
+2760 
-2772 GLLFAIEK
+2772 
-2780 ALREQ
+2780 
-2785 PIEKQSQIRI
+2785 
-2795 LNTGQVDNREL
+2795 
-2806 YLPEWYIDDHSKEIA
+2806 
-2821 KAVAEYNSA
+2821 
-2830 LAKAKQE
+2830 
-2837 LDAEFSIKTDKQKQ
+2837 QKQ
-2851 LDVINRTNPAHD
+2851 FDIISSTNPAHD
-2863 DYHTWIRTTDDIK
+2863 DYHTWIRSTDDIK

-2881 VDEVK
+2881 VDEVR
-2886 AEDADYNLSAYPD
+2886 AEDPEYNLSSYPD
-2899 VSDDMIN
+2899 VTDDMIN
-2906 EALQSGKITIYS
+2906 EALQSGKVTVYS
-2918 SKPIKEG
+2918 SNPIKEG
-2925 VFVSPSQM
+2925 VFVSPSKM
-2933 QAKDYAGG
+2933 QAKDYAGDS
-2941 GRIYSKQ
+2941 RVYSKQ
-2948 VPINDVAWINTDE
+2948 VSINDVAWINTDE
-2961 GMFAPVEYS
+2961 GMFAPTSYSVKSKREDESVLDYAKRMAEEERKNSLLADTEDVSRDEQIVYGNTDADYSIKIGGKEYENDGYTQREDGTNLSVRALDAEEDGSFSRGNFVKAYKVAKKDFDLLQSLGVIKNTEWHHTGNNFRETDFFTWVDSTRNGGNASYSDLTELEPESIGAKYKANKKEIGALIGEYEKHEWGSLPKYKKPMPTLENFTDDYIKKHAVKELSSNWLTIEDINQKNIEQNEISKNRELYSPYERFQQHKLVDAKYEDRAEIRKKEWIEAHKEEIQEQYNALKAEIDKYNSNIASHAEVYANDAKGKYLMEILDLLGYSAEDAAKMVNKVHHRYNYLQRTNRAEQAREAVNREYAQKEAVMRQDFDKWFNKSIKDGKAAYVERLPNKPEFFITKKVEMNGKYGWFEASSRYNLPVYYSGYQFGSKRLYDSYIKRQSDIVKVRDEGIVKAADAYNKAIFDAESNTYFS
-2970 VKGKQADESVLDYAK
+2970 VKGKRADESVLDYAK

-3045 VRNVDPASLVKDI
+3045 VRNVDPASLVKNI

-3075 RAKRNAE
+3075 KAKQSAE
-3082 ELPLDKET
+3082 ELPLDKAT
-3090 AQSTAKFISE
+3090 AQSTAEFISK

-3111 KGYRNSEAM
+3111 KGYRDSESM
-3120 KIILDELEK
+3120 KIILDELKK
-3129 QGYNYDADTYNA
+3129 QGYNYDVDVYNA

-3161 ALPPKPIKMLAEDR
+3161 SLPAKPMVMLADDR

-3182 VADLIDGLPQTKS
+3182 VADIIDTLPEKKS
-3195 GVPDWMDV
+3195 GVAKWMDE
-3203 RLKAMGIDYRN
+3203 RLMAMGIDYRN
-3214 IDKPLYVFGSGY
+3214 INKPLYVFGSGY
-3226 SKDRIGCAF
+3226 SKDRIGYAF
-3235 SDELVPALR
+3235 ADELVPTLR
-3244 TKGGDIIIMPD
+3244 TKGGDVIVMPD

-3269 SGMSDDYVMPKTDDL
+3269 SGMSDEYEMPKTDDL

-3304 LIKNVKSDLDSSA
+3304 LIENVKSDLDA
-3317 TEYSI
+3317 GNTEYSI

-3336 SGIRADNLV
+3336 TSIRVDNMV
-3345 TAEDMEKAGKDAK
+3345 TAEEMEKAGKDAK
-3358 IIRMATGWER
+3358 TIRMATGWER
-3368 GADGKWRYEIADAKL
+3368 GADGKWRYEVKDLSMLPAEQWIGKRNKKL
-3383 LPWEVWSKKRAPKLK
+3383 S

-3412 ELEDVKVKKGS
+3412 ELANVKIKEGNGKTY
-3423 VGDFGGS
+3423 GGMY
-3430 FSDNVITLNSGEMKF
+3430 SDGTITLDTYLAKLWMKRLPDSLPRANKF
-3445 LEKYGSAEDLQH
+3445 M
-3457 CNEILNSTLIHE
+3457 NETLIHE
-3469 IQHYIQDAEG
+3469 IQHYIQEKEG
-3479 FAQGGNES
+3479 FAAGGNEGMILNKDAIS
-3487 TIIDKKLREEVSSLI
+3487 EIDALISDSNKLAVQYNDMIAKGVYEGREEI
-3502 DEINGNVD
+3502 KE
-3510 IYNSLSS
+3510 
-3517 NDPARQQLQSKII
+3517 KII
-3530 NDKAKLKRLR
+3530 SLRAKANAIKKKNVIGAEGYR
-3540 SGSRLGA
+3540 S
-3547 GGYHRLAG
+3547 LAG
-3555 EVEARNAEK
+3555 EVEARNAEF
-3564 RLGMT
+3564 RSNMT
-3569 EEERKN
+3569 DKERAN
-3575 SLLADTEDVGRD
+3575 TMLADTEDVARED
-3587 EQIVYGNTDADY
+3587 QIFLPDDLSDY
-3599 SIKKGGKNLEDRLES
+3599 SIK
-3614 KYTQTRL
+3614 Q
-3621 RAARELAGDDE
+3621 
-3632 SALMILDD
+3632 
-3640 LEPQTLEEYVAVQLG
+3640 P
-3655 ANGRKLLWENGKFS
+3655 
-3669 KGLKAHLGASE
+3669 
-3680 NEKKTYRSIISKD
+3680 KD
-3693 GYPPEVLAEEIWKSM
+3693 V
-3708 PEEFYERYTD
+3708 
-3718 QDVFNTILDLASSYT
+3718 
-3733 RKQLKDF
+3733 
-3740 VVNSRIDA
+3740 
-3748 VIEFARKQEEW
+3748 
-3759 DAAQEEMY
+3759 
-3767 LETLSEQE
+3767 
-3775 RNAYLANKE
+3775 
-3784 EMERVDKMS
+3784 
-3793 KKERAEYYK
+3793 
-3802 QKQVEQML
+3802 
-3810 GEMTPE
+3810 
-3816 ERAEYEAKEQWRKD
+3816 EYEAKEQWRKE

-3872 SEKVQQIAKE
+3872 SEKVKEIAKE

-3907 IKQLSNAITRKDLEK
+3907 IKQLSTAITRKDLEK

-3931 ANANRRALTRQ
+3931 ANTNRRALTRQ

-4017 GEYVEQIGNIL
+4017 SEYIEQINAIL

-4054 IQVSEVLDHINRIL
+4054 IQVSELLDHINRML
-4068 PELFSIELVKEQRT
+4068 PELFSIELIKEQRT
-4082 QAKAE
+4082 QAKAD
-4087 SAMTTKEDLE
+4087 SAMATKEDLE
-4097 QLKNNLEDK
+4097 QLRNNLEDK

-4121 NMAMYELMVDLQQRQ
+4121 NMAMYELMVNLQQRQ

-4169 DKKSGIAKNLKDNI
+4169 DKQSGVAKNLKDNI

-4266 RDFSNRINNLR
+4266 RDFSNRMNNLR

-4290 MVGVMDPRYYTN
+4290 MVGVMDPRFYTN

-4322 NFFEGLESFNNGI
+4322 NFFEGLEAYNNGI

-4408 MAKLKAHGVTDETLE
+4408 MAKLRAHGVTDETLE

-4438 WVEDVYFPKLRR
+4438 WVEDEYFPKLRR

-4456 YKKMY
+4456 YKQMY

-4521 IFDAISEYGRK
+4521 IFDAIGEYGRK

-4635 LLKTASVIDVESAIK
+4635 LLKTTSAIDVESAIK

-4832 FESNGVNPAAKAAEA
+4832 FESNGTNPAAKAAEA

-4876 MNNDNENGN
+4876 MNNDDKDGN

-4934 FSEMNSYL
+4934 FSEMNNYL

-4958 LIDLGLKNAIGVDPE
+4958 LIDLGLKNAVGVDPE

-4984 IMSDRPMRVE
+4984 IMADRPMRTE

-5008 GVAKQKVGDY
+5008 GVAKQKVGEY
-5018 NNMQDYVNARIE
+5018 GNMQDYVNARIE

-5040 MDLGKKLTGLR
+5040 MDLGKKLNGLR
-5051 PLRKSKLDGYID
+5051 TLRKSKLDGYID
-5063 EYLAYKIPDYRE
+5063 EYLADKIPDYRE
-5075 LANKPDEKAKEE
+5075 LANKPDEKTKEE

-5095 KNLNTLVSTVQHT
+5095 KNLNTLISTVRYT

-5161 KRGYNENGAS
+5161 KRGYNENGVT

-5207 FNKTYLGNDRL
+5207 FDGVYLGSKL